1 MLRRHRRSSLD
12 ALAVALTAFA
22 MPAVPVSAAS
32 PTVDAVKF
40 LSSPQSGDTYGV
52 GERITVEVKWNE
64 SVTVTG
70 SPRLALTMGSKTL
83 YAEYAG
89 GVNPRFRYT
98 VGSRVRDLNGVSV
111 AAGALELNGGA
122 IRSEST
128 NENADIGLGSHAIT
142 DDSSHKVDGSIAVAA
157 IVTAVR
163 ITTRPSGG
171 RAYFRTGERI
181 RVEVRFG
188 KPVSASSIVRPRLAL
203 SIGAA
208 TRQVSA
214 AASSGFSEFLTFD
227 YTVQSGDYD
236 PDGFSI
242 AAGALTLGR
251 VVDRGARAAN
261 LNLGRHAIS
270 SAAGYRVNN
279 APPSFGSATVANRKF
294 DTDTPIAPLVLPE
307 ATGEGTLSYTLT
319 PSTMPQGLT
328 WTSATRTISGT
339 PTAVT
344 AARTYTWKATDSE
357 DETATLTFT
366 IAVAEIPSFGSAAGP
381 ALRYEV
387 NQPIAS
393 FSLPAAAGGDGALT
407 YALGTTPALP
417 EGLSYTPPTG
427 TATGG
432 VIAGTP
438 TEAKAERTYT
448 LTATDTDGDAA
459 TFTFTISVVN
469 HPVVSEVRIMDWST
483 NGVYYSGEEIR
494 IFVGFSSSITV
505 WGNTDLAIVIGGQ
518 TRRAGRHSFNTT
530 GLWYSYT
537 VQDSDFDTDGISIP
551 ADAHRLTSGVIQRT
565 GTGQSVD
572 MAIGGL
578 AITDAPDH
586 KVGSPRFATGA
597 SVPAQSYTQRTL
609 IDSLT
614 LPSATGATPLTYA
627 LGATPAL
634 PAGLTYTAPT
644 SGNSHGGVIAGTPT
658 AALAQTTYTFTAT
671 DTNGRS
677 DSLTFTIT
685 VDGIPTFGDATVAN
699 QSWVQRRRIAAFT
712 LPAAVGGDGVLTY
725 ALSPSLPGGVTRD
738 AATHVVSGAPSTSQ
752 TATTYTWAATD
763 ADGDK
768 AELAFTI
775 EVEGVP
781 AVTLATADSA
791 IAENGGTTTVTATL
805 SHAWGQAMTVT
816 VTPVAGSYTVGQDA
830 AIAIAAGSTAN
841 ASDSVTIT
849 AVNDDLDNVGDRSVT
864 VSGTAGSA
872 RGAGSVTGAPLTLT
886 DDEATPTATLVLSPA
901 SIAEGAWA
909 TVAATLDRA
918 SSEAVT
924 LTVSAA
930 AGANASDGDFTLS
943 STRTLAIAA
952 GSTSSSGTV
961 TITAT
966 RDASNSPD
974 KEVTVSASV
983 SGSSGVAAPASRTL
997 TITDDG
1003 PPTVT
1008 LALADSS
1015 ISENGGTTT
1024 VSATLTSAWTSEIV
1038 VTLSGLA
1045 GVYAVG
1051 ADTTIAIPAGQT
1063 QNSSDTVTVTA
1074 VDNATDAP
1082 DRSVTVAATAEYL
1095 APGSLTRSVGVS
1107 GAVLTLED
1115 DDAAPYVTVQP
1126 STLRISENGGTA
1138 DLSATSS
1145 HPSSAVTKVTISVAR
1160 SSRAPAGDYVLSRN
1174 RVLTIAAGATT
1185 STGTVTVAAV
1195 DNDRDEPDR
1204 WVVLRGTPQN
1214 SQGTN
1219 QYAGLSLAIDDDEAA
1234 PAVTLAVADGAV
1246 DEDGGTTTVTAT
1258 LSHASSE
1265 ATTITVTALD
1275 GAYTVGTDATIVIAA
1290 GATSNASDTAAIT
1303 AVDDDVDNV
1312 GNRTVTVT
1320 ATADNDHGIGAVGG
1334 ASLTLTDDEET
1345 PAVTLALSEPDT
1357 SKPDTIAESGSGN
1370 ASTVTATLSGPSSEA
1385 VTLTV
1390 ATAPGANT
1398 VEDDFTLSS
1407 AKTLTIAAGA
1417 TASAGTVTVTA
1428 VDDTKDAPD
1437 KSVTVSAAV
1446 SGASGVAAPA
1456 DATLTITD
1464 DDDPPA
1470 VSISSPSV
1478 SEGAAGTT
1486 ATLRFE
1492 VTLGTA
1498 SGRQVT
1504 VDYTESATGRTATP
1518 GTDYTALASGTL
1530 TIAAGDTSG
1539 VVAVTVVGD
1548 GTDEPDEQ
1556 VKVVLSGPVNATLG
1570 TATGTGTITDD
1581 DAAPAVTL
1589 AVADGAVDEDGGTT
1603 TVTATLSHASSEDTT
1618 ITVTAL
1624 DGAYTVGTDATIVI
1638 AAGATSN
1645 ASDTAAITAV
1655 DDDVDN
1661 VGNRTV
1667 TVTATAVNSH
1677 DIGTVTGASLTLTD
1691 DEETPAVTLALSEP
1705 DTSKPDT
1712 IAESGS
1718 GNASTVTATLSG
1730 PSSEA
1735 VTLTVAAAP
1744 GANAVEGDFTL
1755 SPAKTLTIAAGS
1767 TASTGAVTVTAVDD
1781 TKDAPDKEVTVT
1793 ATVSGTSGVAAPS
1806 SVTLTITDDDD
1817 APGLSIDS
1825 PRVDE
1830 GDSGSVSLEFTV
1842 SLSAASGRQVTVGYA
1857 EGTGGT
1863 ATAGTDYTA
1872 ISAGTLTFAAGE
1884 TAKTLTV
1891 SVTGDT
1897 TDEPDETVVVSL
1909 SGAVNAAISTASGT
1923 GTITDDDATPT
1934 VTLALSE
1941 PDASKP
1947 DTVNESGAGNS
1958 STVTASL
1965 SGRSSAEVI
1974 LTVAATAGAN
1984 AEAGDF
1990 TLSSAKTL
1998 TIAAGSTA
2006 SAGTVTVTAVDDT
2019 KDAPD
2024 KEVTVTATV
2033 SGTSGVAAPSSVT
2046 LMITDDDDA
2055 PAVTLAVADSS
2066 VSENGGS
2073 TTVTATLS
2081 HPSSAD
2087 TAITVTAS
2095 AGTGAVATDFT
2106 QTGATLT
2113 VAAGAT
2119 RSTGTVTVTA
2129 NDDTTDAPDKE
2140 VTISGS
2146 AVNAQGVG
2154 AVTGTTLTITDDEGL
2169 PTVALVLLPSSISE
2183 SGGVST
2189 VTATLSGASSEA
2201 VTVTVGASPVTSTG
2215 AMSGDFTLSTANTL
2229 TIASGSTTSTGAVT
2243 VTAVDDTKDAPD
2255 KAVTVSGT
2263 AAGGN
2268 GVAAPSDMTLALT
2281 DDDDAP
2287 GLSISSSS
2295 VDEGD
2300 SGSASLEFTVSLGAA
2315 SGRQVTVGY
2324 ADAGTG
2330 TATSGTDYTAI
2341 SAGTLT
2347 FAAGETAKTLTVLVT
2362 GDTTDEPDETVVVS
2376 LSGAVNAAIST
2387 ASGTG
2392 TITDD
2397 DATPTV
2403 TLALSEPDASK
2414 PDTVNESGA
2423 GNSSTVT
2430 ATLSGPSSAEVI
2442 LTVAATAGANA
2453 EAGDFTLSS
2462 AKTLTIASGSTASA
2476 GTVTVAAVDDTKDA
2490 PDKSVTVTATVSG
2503 TSGVAAPSSVTL
2515 TITDDDDAPSLSIDS
2530 PRVDEGDSGTVSLE
2544 FTVSLGAASGRQ
2556 VTVGYADAGTGTA
2569 TSGTD
2574 YTAISAGTLTFAAGE
2589 TAKTVTVSVTG
2600 DATDEPDETVVV
2612 SLSGSVNA
2620 AISTASGTGTITDDD
2635 ATPTVTLA
2643 LSEPDASKP
2652 DTVNESGAG
2661 NSSTVTATLS
2671 GRSSAEV
2678 ILTVAAT
2685 AGANA
2690 VAGDFALSSAKTLT
2704 IASGSTASTG
2714 AVTVTAVD
2722 DTKDAPD
2729 KSVTVTAVVSG
2740 SSGVAA
2746 PSSVTL
2752 TITDDDDAPAVT
2764 LAVVDSSVSENGGS
2778 TTVTATLSHPS
2789 SADTAITVTASAG
2802 TGAVAADFT
2811 QTGATLTVAAGA
2823 TRSTGTV
2830 TVTANDDTTDAP
2842 DKEVTISGSAVNAQG
2857 VGAVTGTTLTITDDE
2872 GLPTVALVVL
2882 PSSISESGGVST
2894 VTATLSGA
2902 SSEAVTVTVG
2912 ASPVTSTGAMS
2923 GDFTLSTAN
2932 TLTIASGSTTSTG
2945 AVTVTAVDN
2954 AADAPDKAVTVSG
2967 TAAGGNGV
2975 AAPSDMTLAL
2985 TDDDAAPE
2993 VLLSVASSSIPE
3005 KGGSTTVSA
3014 TLTHPSSAATTVTV
3028 TPVANAYTVASGS
3041 DATIVIAAG
3050 STASATDTATITA
3063 VDNAVDAADS
3073 DVTVMGTA
3081 ANTQAT
3087 AESET
3092 MTVTGASLTIT
3103 DDDTAGFVVSPSTSA
3118 SLRLRTTEDGGTA
3131 AFEVKLGSEPTGDVV
3146 LGVASSDTTEGT
3158 VSASSLTFTATTWN
3172 TAQTVTLTG
3181 VDDAPANPVDGD
3193 RSYTVTLTVNRE
3205 STADA
3210 IYDALS
3216 AITVYAVNADNEYG
3230 LDVGS
3235 VTGQATE
3242 AGGQATFTVALLT
3255 RPSAAVTV
3263 SVTSLDASEGAASP
3277 SSLTFTDSDWNT
3289 TQTVTVTGADDA
3301 IDDGG
3306 VTWNVRLAPS
3316 SGDANYNGLS
3326 NVDVLVTTTDDDDA
3340 PNAAL
3345 SLNPSS
3351 ISESGD
3357 VSTVTATLSRA
3368 SSEPTTVTVTP
3379 VSGFYT
3385 VGSDAVIV
3393 IAAGETANATDTA
3406 TVAAVD
3412 NATDAPDRAGTVTV
3426 TVSNDRATADGTT
3439 LAVSGGALTVTDDDA
3454 APNAKL
3460 SLNPSSV
3467 SENGGASA
3475 VSATLTHPSS
3485 EPTTV
3490 TVTPV
3495 SGAYTVG
3502 SDATIVIAAGSTANA
3517 TDTAAIAGVDNA
3529 TDEPDRTA
3537 TVTATL
3543 TNSQGAGTVT
3553 GATLT
3558 LEDDDDAPTLSID
3571 SPSVAEGDSGS
3582 KDLTFTVTLSAA
3594 SGQQVTVA
3602 YADATTGT
3610 AMSGTDYTAITGGTL
3625 TFTAGTTSRTF
3636 DVSVTGDV
3644 LDESNE
3650 TVVVSL
3656 SSPTNATVSNT
3667 AGTGTGTIT
3676 DNDATP
3682 SITLT
3687 VDDGSVGE
3695 GDGATTITVTATVDG
3710 ATRFGAATTVTVSV
3724 AGSGTT
3730 TAVDFAAVTDF
3741 DIEIAAGAAS
3751 NTGTFTL
3758 TPTDDTTDETDETIT
3773 VSGASG
3779 SLTVNPATI
3788 TLTDDDGAPTLSI
3801 DSPSVAE
3808 GDSGSKDLTFTVT
3821 LSPASG
3827 REVTVAW
3834 AEGTGG
3840 TATSGT
3846 DYTAITGGTLTF
3858 AAGTTSQTFNVSVT
3872 GDALDESNETVV
3884 VSLSTPTNAAVSNTA
3899 GTGTGTITDDDATP
3913 SITVTVDDGSVGEGD
3928 GATTITVTATVD
3940 GTTRFGAA
3948 TTVTVS
3954 VAGSGTASAVDFAAV
3969 DAFDIEIAAGAA
3981 SNTGSFTLTP
3991 TDDALD
3997 ETDET
4002 ITVSG
4007 ASGGLT
4013 VNPATISLTD
4023 DDAAPTLSIDSPSVT
4038 EGDSG
4043 SKDLT
4048 FTVTLSAASG
4058 QQVTVAYADATTG
4071 TATSGTDYTAIAG
4084 GTLTFTAGTTSRTF
4098 DVSVTGDAL
4107 DESNETVVVSLSSPT
4122 NAAVSNTAG
4131 TGTGTITDD
4140 DDAPTLSI
4148 DSPSVTEGDS
4158 GSKDLTFTVTLSA
4171 ASGQQVT
4178 VAWADATTGTAT
4190 SGTDYT
4196 AIAGGTL
4203 TFTAGTTS
4211 RTFDV
4216 SVTGDALDESNET
4229 VVVSLS
4235 TPTNATVSNTTGTG
4249 TGTITDDDDAPTL
4262 SIDSPSV
4269 AEGDSGSK
4277 DLTFTVTLS
4286 AASGQ
4291 QVTVAYADATTGTA
4305 TSGTDYTAIAG
4316 GTLTFTAETTSRT
4329 FNVSVTGDVLAESNE
4344 TVVVALS
4351 GSVNAAIS
4359 TASGT
4364 GTITDNDATPS
4375 ITVTVDDG
4383 SVGEGDGATT
4393 ITVTATVDGTTR
4405 FGAAT
4410 TVTVSVAGSGTATA
4424 VDFAAVDAFDIEIAA
4439 GAASNTGSFTLT
4451 PTDDALDETDETI
4464 TVSGA
4469 SGGLTVNPATISLT
4483 DDDAAPTLSI
4493 DSPSVTEGDSG
4504 SKDLTFTVTLSA
4516 ASGQQVTVAYADATT
4531 GTATSGT
4538 DYTAITGGTLT
4549 FTAGTTSRTFDVSV
4563 TGDVLAESNET
4574 VVVTL
4579 SNAGNA
4585 TISTA
4590 SGTGTIT
4597 DNDATPSITLTVD
4610 DGSVGEGDGA
4620 TTITVTA
4627 TVDGTTR
4634 FGAAT
4639 TVTVSVA
4646 GSGAAAAV
4654 DFAAVT
4660 DFDIEIA
4667 AGAASQTGTF
4677 TLTPTDD
4684 TTDETDETI
4693 TVSGASGSL
4702 TVNPAT
4708 ISLTDND
4715 ATPTLSID
4723 SPSVAEGDSG
4733 TTNLTFTVTLSAA
4746 SGQQVTVAY
4755 ADATTGTATS
4765 GTDYTAIT
4773 GGTLTFTA
4781 GTTSRTF
4788 DVSVTGDALDES
4800 NETVVVSLSTPTNAT
4815 VSNTTGTGTGTITDD
4830 DDAPTLSIDSPSVA
4844 EGDSGSKDLTFTVT
4858 LSAASGQQVT
4868 VAYADAT
4875 TGTATSGTDYTAI
4888 AGGTLTFAAG
4898 TTSRTF
4904 DVSVT
4909 GDTLD
4914 ESNETVVVELSSPTN
4929 AAVSNTAGTGT
4940 GTITDDDDAP
4950 TLSIDSPSV
4959 TEGDSGSKDLTF
4971 TVTLSAAS
4979 GQQVTVAWADATTGT
4994 ATSGTDYTAI
5004 AGGTLTFT
5012 AGTTSRTFDVS
5023 VTGDALDES
5032 NETVVVSLS
5041 TPTNATVSN
5050 TTGTGTGTITDD
5062 DDAPTLSIDSPS
5074 VAEGDSGSKDLTFTV
5089 TLSAASGQ
5097 QVTVAWADAT
5107 TGTATSGTDYTAIA
5121 GGTLTF
5127 TAGTTSRTFDVS
5139 VTGDTLDESNETVVV
5154 ELSSPTNAAVSNTA
5168 GTGTGTIT
5176 DDDDAPTLSI
5186 DSPSVTEGDSGSKDL
5201 TFTVTLSAASGQQV
5215 TVAWADATTGTAT
5228 SGTDYTA
5235 IAGGT
5240 LTFTAGTTSRTF
5252 DVSVTGDALDESN
5265 ETVVVSLS
5273 TPTNATVS
5281 NTTDTGTGTITD
5293 DDDAPTLSIDSPSV
5307 AEGDS
5312 GSKDLT
5318 FTVTLSA
5325 ASGQQVTVAWADA
5338 TTGTATSGTDYTAI
5352 AGGTLTFT
5360 AGTTSRI
5367 FDVSVTG
5374 DALDESNETVVVAL
5388 SGSVNAAI
5396 STASGTGTI
5405 TDDDATPTVT
5415 LALSE
5420 PDASKPD
5427 TVNESGAGNSSTVT
5441 ATLSG
5446 PSSAD
5451 VILTVAATAG
5461 ANAVAGDFA
5470 LSSAKT
5476 LTIASGST
5484 ASTGAVTVTAVDDTK
5499 DAPDKSVTVTA
5510 VVSGS
5515 SGVAAPPAVT
5525 LTITDDDATPGLSI
5539 SSPRVG
5545 EGDSGTAT
5553 LRFVVTLSAA
5563 SGREVTV
5570 GYGLDGTDGGTA
5582 TPGTDYTAISAGTL
5596 TFAAGTTSRSI
5607 DVAVRGDTTDEADE
5621 TIKVTLSGATNATGA
5636 PTGTGTITDDDGEPS
5651 LSIDSP
5657 SVAEGDS
5664 GSASLEFTVSLSVAS
5679 GRQVTVG
5686 YADAGTGTASSST
5699 DYTALASGTL
5709 TFAAGETARTLTVT
5723 VTGDGT
5729 DEPDETVVVTLSGAV
5744 NAVIGTASGTGTI
5757 TDDDATPTV
5766 TLALS
5771 EPDASKPDTV
5781 NESGAGNSSTVTA
5794 TLSGRSSA
5802 EVILT
5807 VAATAGANAVA
5818 GDFALSS
5825 AKTLTIAA
5833 GATASTGAVTVTAVD
5848 DTKDAPDKSVT
5859 VSATVSGTSGVAAP
5873 PAVTLTITDDD
5884 GEPSL
5889 SIDSPSVAEGDSGSA
5904 SLAFTVSLSAASGRQ
5919 VTVGYAD
5926 AGTGTATAG
5935 TDYTALASGTL
5946 TFAAGETARTLTV
5959 TVTGDGTD
5967 EPNETVVVT
5976 LSGPANAV
5984 LGTASGTG
5992 TITDD
5997 DATPTVALALSEP
6010 DASKPDTVNE
6020 SGAGNSSTVTAT
6032 LDGPSSAD
6040 VILTVAA
6047 TAGANAV
6054 AGDFML
6060 SSAKTLTI
6068 AAGST
6073 ASTGAVT
6080 VTAVDDTKD
6089 APDKSVT
6096 VTATVSGSSGVAAPP
6111 AVTLTITDDDGE
6123 PSLSIDSPS
6132 VAEGDSGSA
6141 SLEFTVSLGAAS
6153 GRQVTVGYADAG
6165 TGTASSGTDYTALA
6179 SGTLT
6184 FAAGETAKTLTV
6196 TVTGDETSEPDET
6209 VVVTLSSPANA
6220 VLGTASGTGTI
6231 TDDDGEPS
6239 LSIDSPRV
6247 GEGDNGSA
6255 SLEFTVSLSAASGQQ
6270 VTVDYADAGTG
6281 TATSGTDYTALASGT
6296 LTFAAGETAKTLTVS
6311 VTGDE
6316 TSEPDETVVVTLSGP
6331 ANAVL
6336 GTASG
6341 TGTITDDDATP
6352 AMGGPSADA
6361 GDEQTVVEGV
6371 VVTLDGSRCT
6381 GPSGQPS
6388 AMLSYAWVQTAGS
6401 PTVTLTGAGTVGPSF
6416 TAPQVATT
6424 TTLTFTLTVTTGGVS
6439 ASDTVR
6445 VTVTDDPPRRVD
6457 STPSF
6462 GDAAIADKRWKQST
6476 AVTAFTL
6483 PTASDGDG
6491 ALAYT
6496 LSPQLPDGISRDAG
6510 HRISGTPS
6518 EPMVRTQYTWTAT
6531 DADGDEATLAFSI
6544 TVIEDLIPEF
6554 TETVSDQL
6562 YWVGTAIDALALP
6575 AASGGNGALSH
6586 ALSPALPEGLAFD
6599 ADTRMVTGTPV
6610 EVMAETAYT
6619 LTATDADGD
6628 VAMLSFRVE
6637 VAVPVTMSME
6647 DAQAEEGEAV
6657 VFMVELSP
6665 PPPRPMYVKC
6675 VMMPGTATVHDDY
6688 VHMEEHRLGIAAGQ
6702 HSVRV
6707 AVATIDDG
6715 EVEPEE
6721 TFTVRLVPELAVVER
6736 VEATGTILDNDA
6748 AAARAR
6754 ALKVMLASFG
6764 REVAQEAVEVVE
6776 ERLGEGASGSHV
6788 TLGGQR
6794 MPLGSVSAAVGEE
6807 ALSGGFDRE
6816 ASHRREVDKRPSV
6829 SVREIVSDSAFALS
6843 FGVPEEAGSGARD
6856 RWTVWGRTGWSEFS
6870 GRPEGE
6876 LSAQGKVF
6884 SGYVGLDARVRD
6896 DLMLG
6901 VALSHSEGDMSYE
6914 RSEAGGAVD
6923 ARLTSVLPYGRW
6935 TAGGGLS
6942 VWGLAG
6948 AGWGE
6953 VELVDD
6959 LGATRTGIGM
6969 GLLALGWRQELE
6981 AWQEVEWALKGDG
6994 FVVEVDSEAAWML
7007 PATRAGVQRLRLM
7020 LESGTEWSV
7029 AEHGRLRTQVEFGG
7043 RWDGGDAQRGYG
7055 SEVGGSLEYVDSRLG
7070 VGIEGR
7076 GRYLLGHESQGFR
7089 AWGASLGVRVDPGGD
7104 GEGVWMGLSP
7114 VWGAPHSGVQ
7124 SLWGSGPEGGGSK
7137 ASSSVRMAL
7146 EAGYRSGDALDV
7158 SVTVDSGEGGGA
7170 SSPVG
7175 ITFRTRLR
7183 W

>member
-1 MLRRHRRSSLD
+1 MCPEYRGFARN
-12 ALAVALTAFA
+12 AFAVALTAFA
-22 MPAVPVSAAS
+22 FAVPAVPVSAAA

-52 GERITVEVKWNE
+52 GERITVEVEWSE
-64 SVTVTG
+64 SVLVTG
-70 SPRLALTMGSKTL
+70 SPRLALTVGSNTR

-89 GVNPRFRYT
+89 GANPRFRYT

-830 AIAIAAGSTAN
+830 TIAIAAGSTAN

-966 RDASNSPD
+966 RDTSDSPD

-983 SGSSGVAAPASRTL
+983 SGSSGIAAPASRTL

-1038 VTLSGLA
+1038 VTVNGLA
-1045 GVYAVG
+1045 GAYAVG

-1074 VDNATDAP
+1074 VDNATDEP
-1082 DRSVTVAATAEYL
+1082 DRSVTVSATAEYL

-1138 DLSATSS
+1138 DLSATAS
-1145 HPSSAVTKVTISVAR
+1145 HPSSAVTKVTISVAP

-1214 SQGTN
+1214 SQGTS

-1265 ATTITVTALD
+1265 DTTITVTALD

-1320 ATADNDHGIGAVGG
+1320 ATADNSHDIGTVTG
-1334 ASLTLTDDEET
+1334 AALTLTDDEET

-1390 ATAPGANT
+1390 AAAPGANT
-1398 VEDDFTLSS
+1398 VEGDFTLSS

-1437 KSVTVSAAV
+1437 KSVTVSAVV
-1446 SGASGVAAPA
+1446 SGSSGVAAPA

-1504 VDYTESATGRTATP
+1504 VDYAESATGRTATP

-1655 DDDVDN
+1655 DDGVDN

-1730 PSSEA
+1730 TSSEA

-1744 GANAVEGDFTL
+1744 GANAVAGDFTL

-1806 SVTLTITDDDD
+1806 SMTLTITDDDD
-1817 APGLSIDS
+1817 APGLSISS
-1825 PRVDE
+1825 P
-1830 GDSGSVSLEFTV
+1830 
-1842 SLSAASGRQVTVGYA
+1842 
-1857 EGTGGT
+1857 
-1863 ATAGTDYTA
+1863 
-1872 ISAGTLTFAAGE
+1872 
-1884 TAKTLTV
+1884 
-1891 SVTGDT
+1891 
-1897 TDEPDETVVVSL
+1897 
-1909 SGAVNAAISTASGT
+1909 
-1923 GTITDDDATPT
+1923 
-1934 VTLALSE
+1934 
-1941 PDASKP
+1941 
-1947 DTVNESGAGNS
+1947 
-1958 STVTASL
+1958 
-1965 SGRSSAEVI
+1965 
-1974 LTVAATAGAN
+1974 
-1984 AEAGDF
+1984 
-1990 TLSSAKTL
+1990 
-1998 TIAAGSTA
+1998 
-2006 SAGTVTVTAVDDT
+2006 
-2019 KDAPD
+2019 
-2024 KEVTVTATV
+2024 
-2033 SGTSGVAAPSSVT
+2033 
-2046 LMITDDDDA
+2046 
-2055 PAVTLAVADSS
+2055 
-2066 VSENGGS
+2066 
-2073 TTVTATLS
+2073 
-2081 HPSSAD
+2081 
-2087 TAITVTAS
+2087 
-2095 AGTGAVATDFT
+2095 
-2106 QTGATLT
+2106 
-2113 VAAGAT
+2113 
-2119 RSTGTVTVTA
+2119 
-2129 NDDTTDAPDKE
+2129 
-2140 VTISGS
+2140 
-2146 AVNAQGVG
+2146 
-2154 AVTGTTLTITDDEGL
+2154 
-2169 PTVALVLLPSSISE
+2169 
-2183 SGGVST
+2183 
-2189 VTATLSGASSEA
+2189 
-2201 VTVTVGASPVTSTG
+2201 
-2215 AMSGDFTLSTANTL
+2215 
-2229 TIASGSTTSTGAVT
+2229 
-2243 VTAVDDTKDAPD
+2243 
-2255 KAVTVSGT
+2255 
-2263 AAGGN
+2263 
-2268 GVAAPSDMTLALT
+2268 
-2281 DDDDAP
+2281 
-2287 GLSISSSS
+2287 S

-2300 SGSASLEFTVSLGAA
+2300 SGTVSLEFTVSLGAA

-2376 LSGAVNAAIST
+2376 LSGAVNAVIGT

-2430 ATLSGPSSAEVI
+2430 ATLSGRSSAEVI

-2453 EAGDFTLSS
+2453 EAGDFVLSS
-2462 AKTLTIASGSTASA
+2462 AKTLTIAAGATAST
-2476 GTVTVAAVDDTKDA
+2476 GTVTVTAVDDTKDA
-2490 PDKSVTVTATVSG
+2490 PDKEVTVSGTVSG

-2515 TITDDDDAPSLSIDS
+2515 TITDDDDAPGLSISS
-2530 PRVDEGDSGTVSLE
+2530 PSVDEGDSGTVSLE

-2589 TAKTVTVSVTG
+2589 TAKTLTVSVTG
-2600 DATDEPDETVVV
+2600 DTTDEPDETVVV
-2612 SLSGSVNA
+2612 SLSGAANA

-2690 VAGDFALSSAKTLT
+2690 EAGDFTLSSAKTLT
-2704 IASGSTASTG
+2704 IASGSTASAGTVTVTAVDDTKDAPDKEVTVTATVSGTSGAAAPSSVTLTITDDDDAPGLSISSPRVDEGDSGSVSLEFTVSLGAASGRQVTVGYADAGTGTATSGTDYTAISAGTLTFAAGETSRTVTVSVTGDTTDEPDETVVVSLSGAANAVIGTASGTGTITDDDATPTVTLALSEPDASKPDTVNESGAGNSSTVTATLSGRSSAEVILTVAATAGANAEAGDFTLSPAKTLTIAAGSTASTG

-2764 LAVVDSSVSENGGS
+2764 LAVVDSSISENGGS
-2778 TTVTATLSHPS
+2778 TTVTAALSHPS

-2802 TGAVAADFT
+2802 TGAVATDFT

-2830 TVTANDDTTDAP
+2830 TVTAVDDTTDAP

-2872 GLPTVALVVL
+2872 GLPTVGLVVL

-2932 TLTIASGSTTSTG
+2932 TLTIAAGSTTSTG

-2975 AAPSDMTLAL
+2975 AAPSDMTLVL

-3041 DATIVIAAG
+3041 DAVIVIAAG

-3081 ANTQAT
+3081 ANTRAT

-3103 DDDTAGFVVSPSTSA
+3103 DDDTAGLVVSPSTSA
-3118 SLRLRTTEDGGTA
+3118 SSRLRTTEDGGTA

-3146 LGVASSDTTEGT
+3146 LGVASSDPAEGT
-3158 VSASSLTFTATTWN
+3158 VSASSLTFTATTWS

-3193 RSYTVTLTVNRE
+3193 RSYTVTLTVNTM
-3205 STADA
+3205 STADPT
-3210 IYDALS
+3210 YDALS

-3301 IDDGG
+3301 IDDGD

-3316 SGDANYNGLS
+3316 SGDANYDGLS

-3345 SLNPSS
+3345 SLNPASV
-3351 ISESGD
+3351 SENGGASV
-3357 VSTVTATLSRA
+3357 VSATLTHP
-3368 SSEPTTVTVTP
+3368 SSAATTVTVTP

-3385 VGSDAVIV
+3385 VGSDAAIV
-3393 IAAGETANATDTA
+3393 IAAGETADATDTA
-3406 TVAAVD
+3406 TIAAVD
-3412 NATDAPDRAGTVTV
+3412 DDVHQG
-3426 TVSNDRATADGTT
+3426 
-3439 LAVSGGALTVTDDDA
+3439 SGGR
-3454 APNAKL
+3454 
-3460 SLNPSSV
+3460 
-3467 SENGGASA
+3467 
-3475 VSATLTHPSS
+3475 
-3485 EPTTV
+3485 
-3490 TVTPV
+3490 
-3495 SGAYTVG
+3495 
-3502 SDATIVIAAGSTANA
+3502 ST
-3517 TDTAAIAGVDNA
+3517 
-3529 TDEPDRTA
+3529 

-3543 TNSQGAGTVT
+3543 TNSQGAGTVS

-3558 LEDDDDAPTLSID
+3558 LTDDETLPTVTLALSPATIDESGGVSTVTATLSGTSSEAVTVTVGAAAVAPAVSGDFALSSDETLMIAAGSTTSTGVVTVTANGNAVDSPDKSVTVSGTVSGTSGVAAPSSVTLTITDDDDAPGLSIS
-3571 SPSVAEGDSGS
+3571 SPRVDEGDSGTVS
-3582 KDLTFTVTLSAA
+3582 LEFTVSLGAA
-3594 SGQQVTVA
+3594 SGRQVTVG
-3602 YADATTGT
+3602 YADAG
-3610 AMSGTDYTAITGGTL
+3610 
-3625 TFTAGTTSRTF
+3625 
-3636 DVSVTGDV
+3636 
-3644 LDESNE
+3644 
-3650 TVVVSL
+3650 
-3656 SSPTNATVSNT
+3656 
-3667 AGTGTGTIT
+3667 
-3676 DNDATP
+3676 
-3682 SITLT
+3682 
-3687 VDDGSVGE
+3687 
-3695 GDGATTITVTATVDG
+3695 
-3710 ATRFGAATTVTVSV
+3710 
-3724 AGSGTT
+3724 
-3730 TAVDFAAVTDF
+3730 
-3741 DIEIAAGAAS
+3741 
-3751 NTGTFTL
+3751 
-3758 TPTDDTTDETDETIT
+3758 
-3773 VSGASG
+3773 
-3779 SLTVNPATI
+3779 
-3788 TLTDDDGAPTLSI
+3788 
-3801 DSPSVAE
+3801 
-3808 GDSGSKDLTFTVT
+3808 
-3821 LSPASG
+3821 
-3827 REVTVAW
+3827 
-3834 AEGTGG
+3834 
-3840 TATSGT
+3840 
-3846 DYTAITGGTLTF
+3846 
-3858 AAGTTSQTFNVSVT
+3858 
-3872 GDALDESNETVV
+3872 
-3884 VSLSTPTNAAVSNTA
+3884 
-3899 GTGTGTITDDDATP
+3899 
-3913 SITVTVDDGSVGEGD
+3913 
-3928 GATTITVTATVD
+3928 
-3940 GTTRFGAA
+3940 
-3948 TTVTVS
+3948 
-3954 VAGSGTASAVDFAAV
+3954 
-3969 DAFDIEIAAGAA
+3969 
-3981 SNTGSFTLTP
+3981 
-3991 TDDALD
+3991 
-3997 ETDET
+3997 
-4002 ITVSG
+4002 
-4007 ASGGLT
+4007 
-4013 VNPATISLTD
+4013 
-4023 DDAAPTLSIDSPSVT
+4023 
-4038 EGDSG
+4038 
-4043 SKDLT
+4043 
-4048 FTVTLSAASG
+4048 
-4058 QQVTVAYADATTG
+4058 TG
-4071 TATSGTDYTAIAG
+4071 TATSGTDYTAISA
-4084 GTLTFTAGTTSRTF
+4084 GTLTFAAGETAKTLTVT
-4098 DVSVTGDAL
+4098 VTGDKT
-4107 DESNETVVVSLSSPT
+4107 DEPDETVVVSLSGAA
-4122 NAAVSNTAG
+4122 NAAISTAS
-4131 TGTGTITDD
+4131 GTGTITDD
-4140 DDAPTLSI
+4140 DDAPSLSI
-4148 DSPSVTEGDS
+4148 DSPRVDEGDS
-4158 GSKDLTFTVTLSA
+4158 GSVSLEFTVSLGA
-4171 ASGQQVT
+4171 ASGRQVT
-4178 VAWADATTGTAT
+4178 VGYADAGTGTAT

-4196 AIAGGTL
+4196 AISAGTL
-4203 TFTAGTTS
+4203 TFAAGETS
-4211 RTFDV
+4211 RTV
-4216 SVTGDALDESNET
+4216 TVLVTGDTTDEPDET

-4235 TPTNATVSNTTGTG
+4235 GA
-4249 TGTITDDDDAPTL
+4249 
-4262 SIDSPSV
+4262 
-4269 AEGDSGSK
+4269 
-4277 DLTFTVTLS
+4277 
-4286 AASGQ
+4286 
-4291 QVTVAYADATTGTA
+4291 
-4305 TSGTDYTAIAG
+4305 
-4316 GTLTFTAETTSRT
+4316 
-4329 FNVSVTGDVLAESNE
+4329 
-4344 TVVVALS
+4344 
-4351 GSVNAAIS
+4351 VNAAIS

-4364 GTITDNDATPS
+4364 GTITD
-4375 ITVTVDDG
+4375 DDG
-4383 SVGEGDGATT
+4383 EPS
-4393 ITVTATVDGTTR
+4393 
-4405 FGAAT
+4405 
-4410 TVTVSVAGSGTATA
+4410 
-4424 VDFAAVDAFDIEIAA
+4424 
-4439 GAASNTGSFTLT
+4439 
-4451 PTDDALDETDETI
+4451 
-4464 TVSGA
+4464 
-4469 SGGLTVNPATISLT
+4469 
-4483 DDDAAPTLSI
+4483 LSI
-4493 DSPSVTEGDSG
+4493 DSPSVGEGDSG
-4504 SKDLTFTVTLSA
+4504 TVSLEFTVSLGA
-4516 ASGQQVTVAYADATT
+4516 ASGRQVTVGYADAGT

-4538 DYTAITGGTLT
+4538 DYTAI
-4549 FTAGTTSRTFDVSV
+4549 
-4563 TGDVLAESNET
+4563 
-4574 VVVTL
+4574 
-4579 SNAGNA
+4579 
-4585 TISTA
+4585 
-4590 SGTGTIT
+4590 
-4597 DNDATPSITLTVD
+4597 
-4610 DGSVGEGDGA
+4610 
-4620 TTITVTA
+4620 
-4627 TVDGTTR
+4627 
-4634 FGAAT
+4634 
-4639 TVTVSVA
+4639 
-4646 GSGAAAAV
+4646 
-4654 DFAAVT
+4654 
-4660 DFDIEIA
+4660 
-4667 AGAASQTGTF
+4667 
-4677 TLTPTDD
+4677 
-4684 TTDETDETI
+4684 
-4693 TVSGASGSL
+4693 
-4702 TVNPAT
+4702 
-4708 ISLTDND
+4708 
-4715 ATPTLSID
+4715 
-4723 SPSVAEGDSG
+4723 
-4733 TTNLTFTVTLSAA
+4733 SA
-4746 SGQQVTVAY
+4746 
-4755 ADATTGTATS
+4755 
-4765 GTDYTAIT
+4765 
-4773 GGTLTFTA
+4773 
-4781 GTTSRTF
+4781 
-4788 DVSVTGDALDES
+4788 
-4800 NETVVVSLSTPTNAT
+4800 
-4815 VSNTTGTGTGTITDD
+4815 
-4830 DDAPTLSIDSPSVA
+4830 
-4844 EGDSGSKDLTFTVT
+4844 
-4858 LSAASGQQVT
+4858 
-4868 VAYADAT
+4868 
-4875 TGTATSGTDYTAI
+4875 
-4888 AGGTLTFAAG
+4888 GTLTFAAG
-4898 TTSRTF
+4898 ETSRT
-4904 DVSVT
+4904 VTVLVT
-4909 GDTLD
+4909 GDTTD
-4914 ESNETVVVELSSPTN
+4914 EP
-4929 AAVSNTAGTGT
+4929 
-4940 GTITDDDDAP
+4940 D
-4950 TLSIDSPSV
+4950 
-4959 TEGDSGSKDLTF
+4959 
-4971 TVTLSAAS
+4971 
-4979 GQQVTVAWADATTGT
+4979 
-4994 ATSGTDYTAI
+4994 
-5004 AGGTLTFT
+5004 
-5012 AGTTSRTFDVS
+5012 
-5023 VTGDALDES
+5023 
-5032 NETVVVSLS
+5032 ETVVVS
-5041 TPTNATVSN
+5041 
-5050 TTGTGTGTITDD
+5050 
-5062 DDAPTLSIDSPS
+5062 
-5074 VAEGDSGSKDLTFTV
+5074 
-5089 TLSAASGQ
+5089 
-5097 QVTVAWADAT
+5097 
-5107 TGTATSGTDYTAIA
+5107 
-5121 GGTLTF
+5121 
-5127 TAGTTSRTFDVS
+5127 
-5139 VTGDTLDESNETVVV
+5139 
-5154 ELSSPTNAAVSNTA
+5154 
-5168 GTGTGTIT
+5168 
-5176 DDDDAPTLSI
+5176 
-5186 DSPSVTEGDSGSKDL
+5186 
-5201 TFTVTLSAASGQQV
+5201 
-5215 TVAWADATTGTAT
+5215 
-5228 SGTDYTA
+5228 
-5235 IAGGT
+5235 
-5240 LTFTAGTTSRTF
+5240 
-5252 DVSVTGDALDESN
+5252 
-5265 ETVVVSLS
+5265 
-5273 TPTNATVS
+5273 
-5281 NTTDTGTGTITD
+5281 
-5293 DDDAPTLSIDSPSV
+5293 
-5307 AEGDS
+5307 
-5312 GSKDLT
+5312 
-5318 FTVTLSA
+5318 
-5325 ASGQQVTVAWADA
+5325 
-5338 TTGTATSGTDYTAI
+5338 
-5352 AGGTLTFT
+5352 
-5360 AGTTSRI
+5360 
-5367 FDVSVTG
+5367 
-5374 DALDESNETVVVAL
+5374 L

-5405 TDDDATPTVT
+5405 TDDDGEPSLSIDSPRVDEGDSGTVSLEFT
-5415 LALSE
+5415 VSLGAASGRQVTVGYA
-5420 PDASKPD
+5420 DAG
-5427 TVNESGAGNSSTVT
+5427 TGT
-5441 ATLSG
+5441 ATSG
-5446 PSSAD
+5446 TDYTALGSGT
-5451 VILTVAATAG
+5451 LTFAAGET
-5461 ANAVAGDFA
+5461 
-5470 LSSAKT
+5470 AKT
-5476 LTIASGST
+5476 LTVSVTGDTTDEPDETVVVSLSGSVNAAIST
-5484 ASTGAVTVTAVDDTK
+5484 ASGTG
-5499 DAPDKSVTVTA
+5499 
-5510 VVSGS
+5510 
-5515 SGVAAPPAVT
+5515 
-5525 LTITDDDATPGLSI
+5525 TITDDDGEPSLSI
-5539 SSPRVG
+5539 DSPRVG
-5545 EGDSGTAT
+5545 EGDSGTVSLEFT
-5553 LRFVVTLSAA
+5553 VSLGAA
-5563 SGREVTV
+5563 SGRQVTV
-5570 GYGLDGTDGGTA
+5570 GYADAGTGTA
-5582 TPGTDYTAISAGTL
+5582 TSGADYTAISAGTL
-5596 TFAAGTTSRSI
+5596 TFAAGETSRTVTVS
-5607 DVAVRGDTTDEADE
+5607 VTGDTTDEPDE
-5621 TIKVTLSGATNATGA
+5621 TVVVSLSGSVNAAISTA
-5636 PTGTGTITDDDGEPS
+5636 SGTGTITDDDGEPS

-5657 SVAEGDS
+5657 SVTEGNS
-5664 GSASLEFTVSLSVAS
+5664 GSASLEFTVSL
-5679 GRQVTVG
+5679 G
-5686 YADAGTGTASSST
+5686 
-5699 DYTALASGTL
+5699 
-5709 TFAAGETARTLTVT
+5709 
-5723 VTGDGT
+5723 
-5729 DEPDETVVVTLSGAV
+5729 
-5744 NAVIGTASGTGTI
+5744 
-5757 TDDDATPTV
+5757 
-5766 TLALS
+5766 
-5771 EPDASKPDTV
+5771 
-5781 NESGAGNSSTVTA
+5781 
-5794 TLSGRSSA
+5794 
-5802 EVILT
+5802 
-5807 VAATAGANAVA
+5807 
-5818 GDFALSS
+5818 
-5825 AKTLTIAA
+5825 
-5833 GATASTGAVTVTAVD
+5833 
-5848 DTKDAPDKSVT
+5848 
-5859 VSATVSGTSGVAAP
+5859 
-5873 PAVTLTITDDD
+5873 
-5884 GEPSL
+5884 
-5889 SIDSPSVAEGDSGSA
+5889 
-5904 SLAFTVSLSAASGRQ
+5904 AASGRQ

-5926 AGTGTATAG
+5926 AGTGTATSGA
-5935 TDYTALASGTL
+5935 DYTAISAGTL
-5946 TFAAGETARTLTV
+5946 TFAAGETSRTV
-5959 TVTGDGTD
+5959 TVSVTGDTTD
-5967 EPNETVVVT
+5967 EPDETVVVS
-5976 LSGPANAV
+5976 LSGSVNAAIS
-5984 LGTASGTG
+5984 TASGTG
-5992 TITDD
+5992 
-5997 DATPTVALALSEP
+5997 
-6010 DASKPDTVNE
+6010 
-6020 SGAGNSSTVTAT
+6020 
-6032 LDGPSSAD
+6032 
-6040 VILTVAA
+6040 
-6047 TAGANAV
+6047 
-6054 AGDFML
+6054 
-6060 SSAKTLTI
+6060 
-6068 AAGST
+6068 
-6073 ASTGAVT
+6073 
-6080 VTAVDDTKD
+6080 
-6089 APDKSVT
+6089 
-6096 VTATVSGSSGVAAPP
+6096 
-6111 AVTLTITDDDGE
+6111 TITDDDGE

-6132 VAEGDSGSA
+6132 VTEGNSGSA
-6141 SLEFTVSLGAAS
+6141 SLEFTVSLGAASGRQVTVGYADAGTGTATSGADYTAISAGTLTFAAGETAKTLTVSVTGDTTDEPDETVVVSLSGAANAAISTASGTGTITDDDGEPSLSIDSPRVDEGDSGTASLEFTVSLGAASGRQVTVGYADAGTGTATSGTDYTALGSGTLTFAAGETAKTLTVTVTGDETDEPDETVVVSLSGSVNAAISTATGTGTITDDDGEPSLSIDSPRVGEGDSGPVSLEFTVSLSAAS

-6184 FAAGETAKTLTV
+6184 FAAGETSKTLTV
-6196 TVTGDETSEPDET
+6196 T
-6209 VVVTLSSPANA
+6209 
-6220 VLGTASGTGTI
+6220 
-6231 TDDDGEPS
+6231 
-6239 LSIDSPRV
+6239 
-6247 GEGDNGSA
+6247 
-6255 SLEFTVSLSAASGQQ
+6255 
-6270 VTVDYADAGTG
+6270 
-6281 TATSGTDYTALASGT
+6281 
-6296 LTFAAGETAKTLTVS
+6296 

-6341 TGTITDDDATP
+6341 TGTITDDDGEPSLSIDSPSVTEGDSGSASLEFTVSLSAASGQQVTVGYADAGTGTASSGTDYTALASGTLTFAAGETSKTLTVTVTGDETSEPDETVVVTLSGPANAVLGTASGTGTITDDDGEPSLSIDSPSVTEGDSGSASLEFTVSLSAASGQQVTVGYADAGTGTATSGTDYTALGSGTLTFAAGETARTLTVTVTGDETSEPDETVVVTLSGPANAVLGTASGTGTITDDDGAPSLSIDSPSVGEGDSGSVSLEFTVSLSAASGQQVTVGYADAGTGTATSGTDYTALASGTLTFAAGETGKTLTVTVIGDETSEPDETVVVSLSGSVNAAISTASGTGTITDDDMTP
-6352 AMGGPSADA
+6352 AMGGLSADA
-6361 GDEQTVVEGV
+6361 GDDQTVAEGV
-6371 VVTLDGSRCT
+6371 VVTLDGSRST
-6381 GPSGQPS
+6381 GPSGRTG
-6388 AMLSYAWVQTAGS
+6388 LGYAWTQSAGGPVVALAGADTAR
-6401 PTVTLTGAGTVGPSF
+6401 PSF
-6416 TAPQVATT
+6416 TAPQVGARTL
-6424 TTLTFTLTVTTGGVS
+6424 LTFVLTVTAGGASV
-6439 ASDTVR
+6439 SDTVT
-6445 VTVTDDPPRRVD
+6445 VTVTARAPEAVKVEVD
-6457 STPSF
+6457 TVPSF
-6462 GDAAIADKRWKQST
+6462 GDAAIAEQVWKQHT
-6476 AVTAFTL
+6476 PVAAFTL
-6483 PTASDGDG
+6483 PAAHGGDG
-6491 ALAYT
+6491 PLTYT
-6496 LSPQLPDGISRDAG
+6496 LSPGLPAGMVKDAG

-6562 YWVGTAIDALALP
+6562 YWVGTAIDGLELP
-6575 AASGGNGALSH
+6575 AASGGDEPLTYILLPGL
-6586 ALSPALPEGLAFD
+6586 PAGLTFD
-6599 ADTRMVTGTPV
+6599 ATSRVVSGMPSV
-6610 EVMAETAYT
+6610 VMAERVYT
-6619 LTATDADGD
+6619 LTAMDADGD
-6628 VAMLSFRVE
+6628 TAMLSFRVE
-6637 VAVPVTMSME
+6637 VAAPVTMSIV

-6657 VFMVELSP
+6657 AFMVELSP
-6665 PPPRPMYVKC
+6665 PPPRPMEVLC
-6675 VMMPGTATVHDDY
+6675 MTVPGTATAHGDY
-6688 VHMEEHRLGIAAGQ
+6688 VHVSAHRMRIEAGR
-6702 HSVRV
+6702 SAVRV
-6707 AVATIDDG
+6707 EVATIDDG

-6721 TFTVRLVPELAVVER
+6721 TFMVRLEPEWTVVR
-6736 VEATGTILDNDA
+6736 GVEATGTILDNDA
-6748 AAARAR
+6748 SARAR
-6754 ALKVMLASFG
+6754 GLKVMLATFG
-6764 REVAQEAVEVVE
+6764 REVATEAVEVVGA
-6776 ERLGEGASGSHV
+6776 RFAEGASGPHV

-6794 MPLGSVSAAVGEE
+6794 VGLDAVGGPTLWGG
-6807 ALSGGFDRE
+6807 ASGEGRGFGRGVSHQRE
-6816 ASHRREVDKRPSV
+6816 PRSGRSVTAREV
-6829 SVREIVSDSAFALS
+6829 VSDSGFALT
-6843 FGVPEEAGSGARD
+6843 FGVPEEEGSGVGS
-6856 RWTVWGRTGWSEFS
+6856 RWTVWGRTGRGEFS
-6870 GRPEGE
+6870 GRPRGE
-6876 LSAQGKVF
+6876 VSTQGKVF
-6884 SGYVGLDARVRD
+6884 SGYMGVDTRWSSGLVA
-6896 DLMLG
+6896 G
-6901 VALSHSEGDMSYE
+6901 VALSHSEGEMSYE
-6914 RSEAGGAVD
+6914 RTDTRAEVE

-6935 TAGGGLS
+6935 TMGGGLS
-6942 VWGLAG
+6942 VWGLLG

-6953 VELVDD
+6953 VEWVDAAGAAHTGLGMRLV
-6959 LGATRTGIGM
+6959 AM
-6969 GLLALGWRQELE
+6969 GWRKALGGMPGMQ
-6981 AWQEVEWALKGDG
+6981 WALKGDG
-6994 FVVEVDSEAAWML
+6994 FAVEMDSDAVPLL
-7007 PATRAGVQRLRLM
+7007 PAVRARAQRLRLV
-7020 LESGTEWSV
+7020 LESAMEWSL
-7029 AEHGRLRTQVEFGG
+7029 AGHGRLRTEVELGG
-7043 RWDGGDAQRGYG
+7043 RWDGGDAERGYG
-7055 SEVGGSLEYVDSRLG
+7055 SEVGGSVEYVDPRLG
-7070 VGIEGR
+7070 VELQGR
-7076 GRYLLGHESQGFR
+7076 GRYLLGHESAGFR
-7089 AWGASLGVRVDPGGD
+7089 AWGASLGVRFDPGGD
-7104 GEGVWMGLSP
+7104 GQGVWIGVSP
-7114 VWGAPHSGVQ
+7114 RWGASASGVE
-7124 SLWGSGPEGGGSK
+7124 SLWGSGPSGGDDE
-7137 ASSSVRMAL
+7137 SSLRMAL
-7146 EAGYRSGDALDV
+7146 EAGYRSGDSLEV
-7158 SVTVDSGEGGGA
+7158 SVTVEREKTDGA
-7170 SSPVG
+7170 SAPIG
-7175 ITFRTRLR
+7175 ATIRTRVR

>member
-1 MLRRHRRSSLD
+1 MCPEYRGFARN
-12 ALAVALTAFA
+12 AFAVALTAFA
-22 MPAVPVSAAS
+22 IAVPAVPVSAAA

-52 GERITVEVKWNE
+52 GERITVEVEWSE
-64 SVTVTG
+64 GVLVTG
-70 SPRLALTMGSKTL
+70 SPRLALTVGSNTR

-89 GVNPRFRYT
+89 GANPRFRYT
-98 VGSRVRDLNGVSV
+98 VGTADRDTNGLSV

-128 NENADIGLGSHAIT
+128 SENANIGLGSHAIT

-163 ITTRPSGG
+163 IATRPSGG

-188 KPVSASSIVRPRLAL
+188 KPVSANLPPRLAL
-203 SIGAA
+203 SIGDT
-208 TRQVSA
+208 TRQVNA
-214 AASSGFSEFLTFD
+214 FASSGHSEFLTFD
-227 YTVQSGDYD
+227 YTVQADDYD

-242 AAGALTLGR
+242 AAGALTLPAGGR

-319 PSTMPQGLT
+319 PSTMPPGLT

-578 AITDAPDH
+578 AIANAPDH

-671 DTNGRS
+671 DANGRS

-685 VDGIPTFGDATVAN
+685 VDGIPTFGDATVAD

-738 AATHVVSGAPSTSQ
+738 AATHVVSGASSTSQ

-775 EVEGVP
+775 EVEGIP

-830 AIAIAAGSTAN
+830 TIAIAAGSTAN

-901 SIAEGAWA
+901 SIAEGAWV

-1024 VSATLTSAWTSEIV
+1024 VSATLTSAWTSEVV
-1038 VTLSGLA
+1038 VTVSGLA
-1045 GVYAVG
+1045 GAYAVG

-1074 VDNATDAP
+1074 VDNATDEP

-1115 DDAAPYVTVQP
+1115 DDAAPYVTVRP

-1160 SSRAPAGDYVLSRN
+1160 SSRAPAGDYLLSRN

-1214 SQGTN
+1214 SQGTS
-1219 QYAGLSLAIDDDEAA
+1219 QYAGLSLAIDDDE
-1234 PAVTLAVADGAV
+1234 
-1246 DEDGGTTTVTAT
+1246 
-1258 LSHASSE
+1258 
-1265 ATTITVTALD
+1265 
-1275 GAYTVGTDATIVIAA
+1275 
-1290 GATSNASDTAAIT
+1290 
-1303 AVDDDVDNV
+1303 
-1312 GNRTVTVT
+1312 
-1320 ATADNDHGIGAVGG
+1320 
-1334 ASLTLTDDEET
+1334 
-1345 PAVTLALSEPDT
+1345 
-1357 SKPDTIAESGSGN
+1357 
-1370 ASTVTATLSGPSSEA
+1370 
-1385 VTLTV
+1385 
-1390 ATAPGANT
+1390 
-1398 VEDDFTLSS
+1398 
-1407 AKTLTIAAGA
+1407 
-1417 TASAGTVTVTA
+1417 
-1428 VDDTKDAPD
+1428 
-1437 KSVTVSAAV
+1437 
-1446 SGASGVAAPA
+1446 
-1456 DATLTITD
+1456 
-1464 DDDPPA
+1464 
-1470 VSISSPSV
+1470 
-1478 SEGAAGTT
+1478 
-1486 ATLRFE
+1486 
-1492 VTLGTA
+1492 
-1498 SGRQVT
+1498 
-1504 VDYTESATGRTATP
+1504 
-1518 GTDYTALASGTL
+1518 
-1530 TIAAGDTSG
+1530 
-1539 VVAVTVVGD
+1539 
-1548 GTDEPDEQ
+1548 
-1556 VKVVLSGPVNATLG
+1556 
-1570 TATGTGTITDD
+1570 
-1581 DAAPAVTL
+1581 AAPAVTL

-1667 TVTATAVNSH
+1667 TVTATADNSHDIGTVTGAALTLTDDEETPAVTLALSEPDASKPDTIAESGSGNASTVTATLSGTSSEAVTLTVAAAPGANTVEGDFTLSPAKTLTIAAGATASTGAVTVTAVDDTKDAPDKSVTVSAAVSGSSGVAAPADATLTIADDDDPPAVSISSPSVSEGAAGTTATLRFEVTLGTASGRQVTVGYAESATGRTATPGTDYTALASGTLTIAAGDTSGVVAVTVVGDGTDEPDEQVKVVLSGPVNATLGTATGTGTITDDDAAPAVTLAVADGAVGEDGGTTTVTATLSHASSEDTTITVTALDGAYTVGTDATIVIAAGATSNASDTAAITAVDDDVDNVGNRTVTVTATAVNSH
-1677 DIGTVTGASLTLTD
+1677 DIGTVTGAALTLTD

-1730 PSSEA
+1730 TSSEA

-1744 GANAVEGDFTL
+1744 GANAEAGDFTL

-1817 APGLSIDS
+1817 APGLSISS

-1830 GDSGSVSLEFTV
+1830 GDSGTVSLEFTV
-1842 SLSAASGRQVTVGYA
+1842 SLGAASGRQVTVGYA
-1857 EGTGGT
+1857 DAGTGT
-1863 ATAGTDYTA
+1863 ATSGTDYTA

-1909 SGAVNAAISTASGT
+1909 SGAVNAVIGTASGT

-1958 STVTASL
+1958 STVTATLSGTSSEAVTLTVAATAGANAVAGDFALSSAKTLTIAAGATASTGAVTVTAIDDTKDAPDKEVTVTATVSGTSGVAAPSSVTLTITDDDDAPGLSISSPRVDEGDSGTGSLEFTVSLGAASGRQVTVGYADAGTGTATSGTDYTAISAGTLTFAAGETAKTLTVTVTGDTTDEPDETVVVSLSGAVNAAISTASGTGTITDDDGEPSLSIDSPRVDEGDSGSVSLAFTVSLGAASGRQVTVGYADAGTGTATSGTDYTAISAGTLTFAAGETAKTLTVSVTGDTTDEPDETVVVSLSGAANAAISTASGTGTITDDDGEPSLSIDSPRVDEGDSGSVGLEFTVSLGAASGRQVTVGYADAGTGTATSGTDYTAISAGTLTFAAGETSRTVTVSVTGDTTDEPDETVVVSLSGAANAAISTASGTGTITDDDGEPSLSIDSPRVDEGDSGTVSLEFTVSLSTASGRQVTVGYADAGTGTATSGTDYTAISAGTLTFAAGETAKTVTVSVTGDTTDEPDETVVVSLSGSVNAVIGTASGTGTITDDDATPTVTLALSEPDASKPDTVNESGAGNSSTVTATL

-1990 TLSSAKTL
+1990 ALSSAKTL

-2024 KEVTVTATV
+2024 KSVTVTAVV
-2033 SGTSGVAAPSSVT
+2033 SGSSGVAAPSSVT
-2046 LMITDDDDA
+2046 LTIADDDGA
-2055 PAVTLAVADSS
+2055 PAVTLAVVDSS
-2066 VSENGGS
+2066 ISENGGS

-2087 TAITVTAS
+2087 TAITVTVA

-2229 TIASGSTTSTGAVT
+2229 TIAA
-2243 VTAVDDTKDAPD
+2243 
-2255 KAVTVSGT
+2255 
-2263 AAGGN
+2263 
-2268 GVAAPSDMTLALT
+2268 
-2281 DDDDAP
+2281 
-2287 GLSISSSS
+2287 
-2295 VDEGD
+2295 
-2300 SGSASLEFTVSLGAA
+2300 
-2315 SGRQVTVGY
+2315 
-2324 ADAGTG
+2324 
-2330 TATSGTDYTAI
+2330 
-2341 SAGTLT
+2341 
-2347 FAAGETAKTLTVLVT
+2347 
-2362 GDTTDEPDETVVVS
+2362 
-2376 LSGAVNAAIST
+2376 
-2387 ASGTG
+2387 
-2392 TITDD
+2392 
-2397 DATPTV
+2397 
-2403 TLALSEPDASK
+2403 
-2414 PDTVNESGA
+2414 
-2423 GNSSTVT
+2423 
-2430 ATLSGPSSAEVI
+2430 
-2442 LTVAATAGANA
+2442 
-2453 EAGDFTLSS
+2453 
-2462 AKTLTIASGSTASA
+2462 
-2476 GTVTVAAVDDTKDA
+2476 
-2490 PDKSVTVTATVSG
+2490 
-2503 TSGVAAPSSVTL
+2503 
-2515 TITDDDDAPSLSIDS
+2515 
-2530 PRVDEGDSGTVSLE
+2530 
-2544 FTVSLGAASGRQ
+2544 
-2556 VTVGYADAGTGTA
+2556 
-2569 TSGTD
+2569 
-2574 YTAISAGTLTFAAGE
+2574 
-2589 TAKTVTVSVTG
+2589 
-2600 DATDEPDETVVV
+2600 
-2612 SLSGSVNA
+2612 
-2620 AISTASGTGTITDDD
+2620 
-2635 ATPTVTLA
+2635 
-2643 LSEPDASKP
+2643 
-2652 DTVNESGAG
+2652 
-2661 NSSTVTATLS
+2661 
-2671 GRSSAEV
+2671 
-2678 ILTVAAT
+2678 
-2685 AGANA
+2685 
-2690 VAGDFALSSAKTLT
+2690 
-2704 IASGSTASTG
+2704 
-2714 AVTVTAVD
+2714 
-2722 DTKDAPD
+2722 
-2729 KSVTVTAVVSG
+2729 
-2740 SSGVAA
+2740 
-2746 PSSVTL
+2746 
-2752 TITDDDDAPAVT
+2752 
-2764 LAVVDSSVSENGGS
+2764 
-2778 TTVTATLSHPS
+2778 
-2789 SADTAITVTASAG
+2789 
-2802 TGAVAADFT
+2802 
-2811 QTGATLTVAAGA
+2811 
-2823 TRSTGTV
+2823 
-2830 TVTANDDTTDAP
+2830 
-2842 DKEVTISGSAVNAQG
+2842 
-2857 VGAVTGTTLTITDDE
+2857 
-2872 GLPTVALVVL
+2872 
-2882 PSSISESGGVST
+2882 
-2894 VTATLSGA
+2894 
-2902 SSEAVTVTVG
+2902 
-2912 ASPVTSTGAMS
+2912 
-2923 GDFTLSTAN
+2923 
-2932 TLTIASGSTTSTG
+2932 GSTTSTG

-3041 DATIVIAAG
+3041 DAVIVIAAG

-3118 SLRLRTTEDGGTA
+3118 SSRLRTTEDGGTA

-3146 LGVASSDTTEGT
+3146 LGVASSDPAEGT
-3158 VSASSLTFTATTWN
+3158 VSASSLTFTATTWS

-3193 RSYTVTLTVNRE
+3193 RSYTVTLTVNTV
-3205 STADA
+3205 STADPT
-3210 IYDALS
+3210 YDALS

-3277 SSLTFTDSDWNT
+3277 SSLTFAATAWNT

-3301 IDDGG
+3301 IDDDG

-3326 NVDVLVTTTDDDDA
+3326 NVDVLVTTTDDDA

-3345 SLNPSS
+3345 SLNP
-3351 ISESGD
+3351 
-3357 VSTVTATLSRA
+3357 A
-3368 SSEPTTVTVTP
+3368 SV
-3379 VSGFYT
+3379 
-3385 VGSDAVIV
+3385 
-3393 IAAGETANATDTA
+3393 
-3406 TVAAVD
+3406 
-3412 NATDAPDRAGTVTV
+3412 
-3426 TVSNDRATADGTT
+3426 
-3439 LAVSGGALTVTDDDA
+3439 L
-3454 APNAKL
+3454 
-3460 SLNPSSV
+3460 
-3467 SENGGASA
+3467 ENGGVSA

-3485 EPTTV
+3485 AATTV

-3502 SDATIVIAAGSTANA
+3502 SDAVIVIAAGSTANA
-3517 TDTAAIAGVDNA
+3517 TDTAAITAVDDDVHQGSGGRS
-3529 TDEPDRTA
+3529 T

-3543 TNSQGAGTVT
+3543 TNSQGAGTVS

-3558 LEDDDDAPTLSID
+3558 LTDDETLPTVTLALSPATIDESGGVSTVTATLSGTSSEAVTVTVGAAAVAPAVSGDFALSSDETLTIAAGSTTSTGVVTVTANGNAVDSPDKSVTVSGTVSGTSGVAAPSSVTLTITDDDDAPGLSIS
-3571 SPSVAEGDSGS
+3571 SPRVDEGDSGS
-3582 KDLTFTVTLSAA
+3582 VSLEFTVSLGAA
-3594 SGQQVTVA
+3594 SGRQVTVG
-3602 YADATTGT
+3602 YADAG
-3610 AMSGTDYTAITGGTL
+3610 
-3625 TFTAGTTSRTF
+3625 
-3636 DVSVTGDV
+3636 
-3644 LDESNE
+3644 
-3650 TVVVSL
+3650 
-3656 SSPTNATVSNT
+3656 
-3667 AGTGTGTIT
+3667 
-3676 DNDATP
+3676 
-3682 SITLT
+3682 
-3687 VDDGSVGE
+3687 
-3695 GDGATTITVTATVDG
+3695 
-3710 ATRFGAATTVTVSV
+3710 
-3724 AGSGTT
+3724 
-3730 TAVDFAAVTDF
+3730 
-3741 DIEIAAGAAS
+3741 
-3751 NTGTFTL
+3751 
-3758 TPTDDTTDETDETIT
+3758 
-3773 VSGASG
+3773 
-3779 SLTVNPATI
+3779 
-3788 TLTDDDGAPTLSI
+3788 
-3801 DSPSVAE
+3801 
-3808 GDSGSKDLTFTVT
+3808 
-3821 LSPASG
+3821 
-3827 REVTVAW
+3827 
-3834 AEGTGG
+3834 
-3840 TATSGT
+3840 
-3846 DYTAITGGTLTF
+3846 
-3858 AAGTTSQTFNVSVT
+3858 
-3872 GDALDESNETVV
+3872 
-3884 VSLSTPTNAAVSNTA
+3884 
-3899 GTGTGTITDDDATP
+3899 
-3913 SITVTVDDGSVGEGD
+3913 
-3928 GATTITVTATVD
+3928 
-3940 GTTRFGAA
+3940 
-3948 TTVTVS
+3948 
-3954 VAGSGTASAVDFAAV
+3954 
-3969 DAFDIEIAAGAA
+3969 
-3981 SNTGSFTLTP
+3981 
-3991 TDDALD
+3991 
-3997 ETDET
+3997 
-4002 ITVSG
+4002 
-4007 ASGGLT
+4007 
-4013 VNPATISLTD
+4013 
-4023 DDAAPTLSIDSPSVT
+4023 
-4038 EGDSG
+4038 
-4043 SKDLT
+4043 
-4048 FTVTLSAASG
+4048 
-4058 QQVTVAYADATTG
+4058 TG
-4071 TATSGTDYTAIAG
+4071 TATSGTDYTAISA
-4084 GTLTFTAGTTSRTF
+4084 GTLTFAAGETAKTLT
-4098 DVSVTGDAL
+4098 VLVTGDTT
-4107 DESNETVVVSLSSPT
+4107 DEPDETVVVSLSG
-4122 NAAVSNTAG
+4122 AA
-4131 TGTGTITDD
+4131 
-4140 DDAPTLSI
+4140 
-4148 DSPSVTEGDS
+4148 
-4158 GSKDLTFTVTLSA
+4158 
-4171 ASGQQVT
+4171 
-4178 VAWADATTGTAT
+4178 
-4190 SGTDYT
+4190 
-4196 AIAGGTL
+4196 
-4203 TFTAGTTS
+4203 
-4211 RTFDV
+4211 
-4216 SVTGDALDESNET
+4216 
-4229 VVVSLS
+4229 
-4235 TPTNATVSNTTGTG
+4235 
-4249 TGTITDDDDAPTL
+4249 
-4262 SIDSPSV
+4262 
-4269 AEGDSGSK
+4269 
-4277 DLTFTVTLS
+4277 
-4286 AASGQ
+4286 
-4291 QVTVAYADATTGTA
+4291 
-4305 TSGTDYTAIAG
+4305 
-4316 GTLTFTAETTSRT
+4316 
-4329 FNVSVTGDVLAESNE
+4329 
-4344 TVVVALS
+4344 
-4351 GSVNAAIS
+4351 NAAIS

-4364 GTITDNDATPS
+4364 GTITD
-4375 ITVTVDDG
+4375 DDG
-4383 SVGEGDGATT
+4383 EPS
-4393 ITVTATVDGTTR
+4393 
-4405 FGAAT
+4405 
-4410 TVTVSVAGSGTATA
+4410 
-4424 VDFAAVDAFDIEIAA
+4424 
-4439 GAASNTGSFTLT
+4439 
-4451 PTDDALDETDETI
+4451 
-4464 TVSGA
+4464 
-4469 SGGLTVNPATISLT
+4469 
-4483 DDDAAPTLSI
+4483 LSI
-4493 DSPSVTEGDSG
+4493 DSPRVDEGDSG
-4504 SKDLTFTVTLSA
+4504 TVSLEFTVSLGA
-4516 ASGQQVTVAYADATT
+4516 ASGRQVTVGYADAGT

-4538 DYTAITGGTLT
+4538 DYTAISAGTLT
-4549 FTAGTTSRTFDVSV
+4549 FAAGETSRTVTVLV
-4563 TGDVLAESNET
+4563 TG
-4574 VVVTL
+4574 
-4579 SNAGNA
+4579 
-4585 TISTA
+4585 
-4590 SGTGTIT
+4590 
-4597 DNDATPSITLTVD
+4597 
-4610 DGSVGEGDGA
+4610 
-4620 TTITVTA
+4620 
-4627 TVDGTTR
+4627 
-4634 FGAAT
+4634 
-4639 TVTVSVA
+4639 
-4646 GSGAAAAV
+4646 
-4654 DFAAVT
+4654 
-4660 DFDIEIA
+4660 
-4667 AGAASQTGTF
+4667 
-4677 TLTPTDD
+4677 D
-4684 TTDETDETI
+4684 TTDEPD
-4693 TVSGASGSL
+4693 
-4702 TVNPAT
+4702 
-4708 ISLTDND
+4708 
-4715 ATPTLSID
+4715 
-4723 SPSVAEGDSG
+4723 
-4733 TTNLTFTVTLSAA
+4733 
-4746 SGQQVTVAY
+4746 
-4755 ADATTGTATS
+4755 
-4765 GTDYTAIT
+4765 
-4773 GGTLTFTA
+4773 
-4781 GTTSRTF
+4781 
-4788 DVSVTGDALDES
+4788 
-4800 NETVVVSLSTPTNAT
+4800 ETVVVSLS
-4815 VSNTTGTGTGTITDD
+4815 G
-4830 DDAPTLSIDSPSVA
+4830 
-4844 EGDSGSKDLTFTVT
+4844 
-4858 LSAASGQQVT
+4858 AA
-4868 VAYADAT
+4868 
-4875 TGTATSGTDYTAI
+4875 
-4888 AGGTLTFAAG
+4888 
-4898 TTSRTF
+4898 
-4904 DVSVT
+4904 
-4909 GDTLD
+4909 
-4914 ESNETVVVELSSPTN
+4914 
-4929 AAVSNTAGTGT
+4929 
-4940 GTITDDDDAP
+4940 
-4950 TLSIDSPSV
+4950 
-4959 TEGDSGSKDLTF
+4959 
-4971 TVTLSAAS
+4971 
-4979 GQQVTVAWADATTGT
+4979 
-4994 ATSGTDYTAI
+4994 
-5004 AGGTLTFT
+5004 
-5012 AGTTSRTFDVS
+5012 
-5023 VTGDALDES
+5023 
-5032 NETVVVSLS
+5032 
-5041 TPTNATVSN
+5041 
-5050 TTGTGTGTITDD
+5050 
-5062 DDAPTLSIDSPS
+5062 
-5074 VAEGDSGSKDLTFTV
+5074 
-5089 TLSAASGQ
+5089 
-5097 QVTVAWADAT
+5097 
-5107 TGTATSGTDYTAIA
+5107 
-5121 GGTLTF
+5121 
-5127 TAGTTSRTFDVS
+5127 
-5139 VTGDTLDESNETVVV
+5139 
-5154 ELSSPTNAAVSNTA
+5154 
-5168 GTGTGTIT
+5168 
-5176 DDDDAPTLSI
+5176 
-5186 DSPSVTEGDSGSKDL
+5186 
-5201 TFTVTLSAASGQQV
+5201 
-5215 TVAWADATTGTAT
+5215 
-5228 SGTDYTA
+5228 
-5235 IAGGT
+5235 
-5240 LTFTAGTTSRTF
+5240 
-5252 DVSVTGDALDESN
+5252 
-5265 ETVVVSLS
+5265 
-5273 TPTNATVS
+5273 
-5281 NTTDTGTGTITD
+5281 
-5293 DDDAPTLSIDSPSV
+5293 
-5307 AEGDS
+5307 
-5312 GSKDLT
+5312 
-5318 FTVTLSA
+5318 
-5325 ASGQQVTVAWADA
+5325 
-5338 TTGTATSGTDYTAI
+5338 
-5352 AGGTLTFT
+5352 
-5360 AGTTSRI
+5360 
-5367 FDVSVTG
+5367 
-5374 DALDESNETVVVAL
+5374 
-5388 SGSVNAAI
+5388 NAAI

-5446 PSSAD
+5446 RSSAE

-5461 ANAVAGDFA
+5461 ANAEAGDFA

-5476 LTIASGST
+5476 LTIAAGST

-5515 SGVAAPPAVT
+5515 SGVAAPSSVT
-5525 LTITDDDATPGLSI
+5525 LTITDDDAAPSLSIDSPRVDEGDSGSVSLEFTVSLGAASGRQVTVGYAEGTGGTATAGTDYTALASGTLTFAAGETSKTLTVTVTGDGTDEADETVVVSLSGAVNAVIGTASGTGTITDDDDAPGLSI
-5539 SSPRVG
+5539 SSPSVG
-5545 EGDSGTAT
+5545 EGDSGTVT

-5582 TPGTDYTAISAGTL
+5582 TAGTDYTAISAGTL

-5607 DVAVRGDTTDEADE
+5607 DVAVRGDTTDEVDE
-5621 TIKVTLSGATNATGA
+5621 TIKVTLSGATNATGT

-5657 SVAEGDS
+5657 RVDEGDSGTVSLEFTVSLGAASGRQVTVGYADAGTGTATSGTDYTAISAGTLTFAAGETAKTLTVSVTGDTTDEPDETVVVSLSGSVNAAISTASGTGTITDDDGEPSLSIDSPRVDEGDSGTVSLEFTVSLGAASGRQVTVGYADAGTGTATSGTDYTAISAGTLTFAAGETSRTVTVLVTGDTTDEPDETVVVSLSGAANAAISTASGTGTITDDDGEPSLSIDSPRVDEGDSGSVGLEFTVSLGAASGRQVTVGYADAGTGTATSGTDYTAISAGTLTFAAGETAKTLTVTVTGDTTDEPDETVVVSLSGAANAAISTASGTGMITDDDATPTVTLALSEPDASKPDTVNESGAGNSSTVTATLSGRSSAEVILTVAATAGANAVAGDFALSSAKTLTIAAGATASTGAVTVTAVDDTKDAPDKEVTVSAVVSGSSGVAAPSSVTLTITDDDGEPSLSIDSPSVTEGDS
-5664 GSASLEFTVSLSVAS
+5664 GSASLEFTVSLGAAS

-5709 TFAAGETARTLTVT
+5709 TFAAGETAKTLTVT

-5729 DEPDETVVVTLSGAV
+5729 SEPDETVVVTLSGAV

-5833 GATASTGAVTVTAVD
+5833 GSTASTGAVTVTAVD
-5848 DTKDAPDKSVT
+5848 DTKDAPDKEVT
-5859 VSATVSGTSGVAAP
+5859 VTATVSGTSGVAAP
-5873 PAVTLTITDDD
+5873 SAVTLTITDDD

-5889 SIDSPSVAEGDSGSA
+5889 SIDSPSVAEGDSGS
-5904 SLAFTVSLSAASGRQ
+5904 V
-5919 VTVGYAD
+5919 
-5926 AGTGTATAG
+5926 
-5935 TDYTALASGTL
+5935 
-5946 TFAAGETARTLTV
+5946 
-5959 TVTGDGTD
+5959 
-5967 EPNETVVVT
+5967 
-5976 LSGPANAV
+5976 
-5984 LGTASGTG
+5984 
-5992 TITDD
+5992 
-5997 DATPTVALALSEP
+5997 
-6010 DASKPDTVNE
+6010 
-6020 SGAGNSSTVTAT
+6020 
-6032 LDGPSSAD
+6032 
-6040 VILTVAA
+6040 
-6047 TAGANAV
+6047 
-6054 AGDFML
+6054 
-6060 SSAKTLTI
+6060 
-6068 AAGST
+6068 
-6073 ASTGAVT
+6073 
-6080 VTAVDDTKD
+6080 
-6089 APDKSVT
+6089 
-6096 VTATVSGSSGVAAPP
+6096 
-6111 AVTLTITDDDGE
+6111 
-6123 PSLSIDSPS
+6123 
-6132 VAEGDSGSA
+6132 
-6141 SLEFTVSLGAAS
+6141 
-6153 GRQVTVGYADAG
+6153 
-6165 TGTASSGTDYTALA
+6165 
-6179 SGTLT
+6179 
-6184 FAAGETAKTLTV
+6184 
-6196 TVTGDETSEPDET
+6196 
-6209 VVVTLSSPANA
+6209 
-6220 VLGTASGTGTI
+6220 
-6231 TDDDGEPS
+6231 
-6239 LSIDSPRV
+6239 
-6247 GEGDNGSA
+6247 

-6270 VTVDYADAGTG
+6270 VTVGYADAGTG

-6296 LTFAAGETAKTLTVS
+6296 LTFAAGETAKTLTVT
-6311 VTGDE
+6311 VTGD
-6316 TSEPDETVVVTLSGP
+6316 TTDEPDETVVVSLSGSV
-6331 ANAVL
+6331 NAAIS
-6336 GTASG
+6336 TASG
-6341 TGTITDDDATP
+6341 TGTITDDDMTP
-6352 AMGGPSADA
+6352 AMGGLSTDA
-6361 GDEQTVVEGV
+6361 GDDQTVAEGV
-6371 VVTLDGSRCT
+6371 VVTLDGSRSTSSSGRT
-6381 GPSGQPS
+6381 GLG
-6388 AMLSYAWVQTAGS
+6388 YAWTQSAGGPVVALAGADTAR
-6401 PTVTLTGAGTVGPSF
+6401 PSF
-6416 TAPQVATT
+6416 TAPQVGARTL
-6424 TTLTFTLTVTTGGVS
+6424 LTFVLTVTAGDASV
-6439 ASDTVR
+6439 SDTVT
-6445 VTVTDDPPRRVD
+6445 VTVIARAPEEVEVD
-6457 STPSF
+6457 TVPSF
-6462 GDAAIADKRWKQST
+6462 GDAAIAEQVWKQHT
-6476 AVTAFTL
+6476 PVAAFTL
-6483 PTASDGDG
+6483 PAAHGGDG
-6491 ALAYT
+6491 PLTYT
-6496 LSPQLPDGISRDAG
+6496 LSPGLPAGMVKDAG

-6562 YWVGTAIDALALP
+6562 YWVGTAIDGLELP
-6575 AASGGNGALSH
+6575 AASGGDGPLTYI
-6586 ALSPALPEGLAFD
+6586 LLPGLPAGLTFD
-6599 ADTRMVTGTPV
+6599 ATSRVVSGMPSV
-6610 EVMAETAYT
+6610 VMAERVYT
-6619 LTATDADGD
+6619 LTAMDADGD
-6628 VAMLSFRVE
+6628 TAMLSFRVE
-6637 VAVPVTMSME
+6637 VAAPVTMSIV

-6657 VFMVELSP
+6657 AFMVELSP
-6665 PPPRPMYVKC
+6665 PPPRPMEVLC
-6675 VMMPGTATVHDDY
+6675 MTVPGTATAHGDY
-6688 VHMEEHRLGIAAGQ
+6688 VHVSAHRMRIEAGR
-6702 HSVRV
+6702 SAVRV
-6707 AVATIDDG
+6707 EVATIDDG

-6721 TFTVRLVPELAVVER
+6721 TFMVRLEPEWTVVR
-6736 VEATGTILDNDA
+6736 GVEATGTILDNDA
-6748 AAARAR
+6748 SARAR
-6754 ALKVMLASFG
+6754 GLKVMLATFG
-6764 REVAQEAVEVVE
+6764 REVATEAVEVVGA
-6776 ERLGEGASGSHV
+6776 RFAEGASGPHV

-6794 MPLGSVSAAVGEE
+6794 VGLDAVGGPT
-6807 ALSGGFDRE
+6807 LWGGAAGEGRGFG
-6816 ASHRREVDKRPSV
+6816 REVPHQREPRSGRSV
-6829 SVREIVSDSAFALS
+6829 TAREVVSDSGFALT
-6843 FGVPEEAGSGARD
+6843 FGVPEEEGSGVGS
-6856 RWTVWGRTGWSEFS
+6856 RWTVWGRMGRGEFS
-6870 GRPEGE
+6870 GRPRGE
-6876 LSAQGKVF
+6876 VSTQGKVF
-6884 SGYVGLDARVRD
+6884 SGYMGVDTRWSSGLVA
-6896 DLMLG
+6896 G
-6901 VALSHSEGDMSYE
+6901 VALSHSEGEMSYE
-6914 RSEAGGAVD
+6914 RTDTRAEVE

-6935 TAGGGLS
+6935 TMGGGLS
-6942 VWGLAG
+6942 VWGLLG

-6953 VELVDD
+6953 VEWVDAAGAAHTGLGMRLV
-6959 LGATRTGIGM
+6959 AM
-6969 GLLALGWRQELE
+6969 GWRKALGGMPGMQ
-6981 AWQEVEWALKGDG
+6981 WALKGDG
-6994 FVVEVDSEAAWML
+6994 FAVEMDSDAAPLL
-7007 PATRAGVQRLRLM
+7007 PAVRGRAQRLRLV
-7020 LESGTEWSV
+7020 LESAMEWSL
-7029 AEHGRLRTQVEFGG
+7029 AGHGRVRAEVEFGG
-7043 RWDGGDAQRGYG
+7043 RWDGGDAERGYG
-7055 SEVGGSLEYVDSRLG
+7055 SEVGGSVEYVDPRLG
-7070 VGIEGR
+7070 VELQGR
-7076 GRYLLGHESQGFR
+7076 GRYLLGHESAGFR
-7089 AWGASLGVRVDPGGD
+7089 AWGASLGVRFDPGGD
-7104 GEGVWMGLSP
+7104 GQGVWIGVSP
-7114 VWGAPHSGVQ
+7114 RWGASASGVE
-7124 SLWGSGPEGGGSK
+7124 SLWGSGPSGGGDE
-7137 ASSSVRMAL
+7137 SSLRMAL
-7146 EAGYRSGDALDV
+7146 EAGYRSGDSLEV
-7158 SVTVDSGEGGGA
+7158 SVTVEREKTDGA
-7170 SSPVG
+7170 SAPIGATV
-7175 ITFRTRLR
+7175 RTRVR

>member
-1 MLRRHRRSSLD
+1 MCPEYRGFARN
-12 ALAVALTAFA
+12 AFAVALTAFA
-22 MPAVPVSAAS
+22 FAVPAVPVSAAA
-32 PTVDAVKF
+32 PTVDAVRF

-52 GERITVEVKWNE
+52 GERITVEVEWSE
-64 SVTVTG
+64 GVLVTG
-70 SPRLALTMGSKTL
+70 SPRLALTVGSNTR

-89 GVNPRFRYT
+89 GANPRFRYT
-98 VGSRVRDLNGVSV
+98 VGTADRDTNGLSV

-128 NENADIGLGSHAIT
+128 SENADIGLGSHAIT

-163 ITTRPSGG
+163 VATRPSGG

-188 KPVSASSIVRPRLAL
+188 KPVSANLPPLLAL

-214 AASSGFSEFLTFD
+214 FASSGHSEFLTFS

-236 PDGFSI
+236 ADGFSI
-242 AAGALTLGR
+242 AAGALTLPAGGR
-251 VVDRGARAAN
+251 VVDLGGRAAN

-279 APPSFGSATVANRKF
+279 APPSFGSTTVANRKF

-319 PSTMPQGLT
+319 PSTLPQGMT
-328 WTSATRTISGT
+328 WTPSTRTIAGT

-578 AITDAPDH
+578 AIANAPDH

-685 VDGIPTFGDATVAN
+685 VDGIPTFGDATVAD

-830 AIAIAAGSTAN
+830 TIAIAAGSTAN

-966 RDASNSPD
+966 RDTSDSPD

-1015 ISENGGTTT
+1015 VSENGGTTT
-1024 VSATLTSAWTSEIV
+1024 VSATLTSAWTSEVV
-1038 VTLSGLA
+1038 VTVSGLA
-1045 GVYAVG
+1045 GAYAVG

-1074 VDNATDAP
+1074 VDNATDEP

-1095 APGSLTRSVGVS
+1095 VPGSLTRSVGVS

-1115 DDAAPYVTVQP
+1115 DDAAPYVTVQT

-1145 HPSSAVTKVTISVAR
+1145 HPSSAVTKVTISVAP

-1214 SQGTN
+1214 SQGTS
-1219 QYAGLSLAIDDDEAA
+1219 QYAGLSLAIDDDE
-1234 PAVTLAVADGAV
+1234 
-1246 DEDGGTTTVTAT
+1246 
-1258 LSHASSE
+1258 
-1265 ATTITVTALD
+1265 
-1275 GAYTVGTDATIVIAA
+1275 
-1290 GATSNASDTAAIT
+1290 
-1303 AVDDDVDNV
+1303 
-1312 GNRTVTVT
+1312 
-1320 ATADNDHGIGAVGG
+1320 
-1334 ASLTLTDDEET
+1334 
-1345 PAVTLALSEPDT
+1345 
-1357 SKPDTIAESGSGN
+1357 
-1370 ASTVTATLSGPSSEA
+1370 
-1385 VTLTV
+1385 
-1390 ATAPGANT
+1390 
-1398 VEDDFTLSS
+1398 
-1407 AKTLTIAAGA
+1407 
-1417 TASAGTVTVTA
+1417 
-1428 VDDTKDAPD
+1428 
-1437 KSVTVSAAV
+1437 
-1446 SGASGVAAPA
+1446 
-1456 DATLTITD
+1456 
-1464 DDDPPA
+1464 
-1470 VSISSPSV
+1470 
-1478 SEGAAGTT
+1478 
-1486 ATLRFE
+1486 
-1492 VTLGTA
+1492 
-1498 SGRQVT
+1498 
-1504 VDYTESATGRTATP
+1504 
-1518 GTDYTALASGTL
+1518 
-1530 TIAAGDTSG
+1530 
-1539 VVAVTVVGD
+1539 
-1548 GTDEPDEQ
+1548 
-1556 VKVVLSGPVNATLG
+1556 
-1570 TATGTGTITDD
+1570 
-1581 DAAPAVTL
+1581 AAPAVTL

-1655 DDDVDN
+1655 DDGVDN

-1730 PSSEA
+1730 TSSEA

-1744 GANAVEGDFTL
+1744 GANAVAGDFTL
-1755 SPAKTLTIAAGS
+1755 SPAKTLTIAAGSTASAGTVTVTAVDDTRDAPDKEVTVSASVSGASGVAAPADATLTIADDDDPPAVSISSPSVSEGAGGTTATLRFEVTLGTASGRQVTVDYAESATGRTATPGTDYTALASGTLTIAAGDTSGVVAVTVVGDGTDEPDEQVKVVLSGPVNATLGTATGTGTITDDEAAPAVTLAVADGAVDEDGGTTTVTATLSHASSEDTTITVTALDGAYTVGTDATIVIAAGATSNASDTAAITAVDDGVDNVGNRTVTVTATAVNSHDIGTVTGASLTLTDDEETPAVTLALSEPDTSKPDTIAESGSGNASTVTATLSGTSSEAVTLTVAAAPGANAVAGDFALSSAKTLTIAPGSTASTGTVTVTAVDDTKDAPDKEVTVTATVSGTSGVAAPSSVTLTITDDDDAPGLSISSPRVDEGDSGTVSLEFTVSLGAASGRQVTVGYADAGTGTATSGTDYTAISAGTLTFAAGETSRTVTVSVTGDTTDEPDETVVVSLSGAANAAISTASGTGTITDDDATPTVTLALSEPDASKPDTVNESGAGNSSTVTATLSGRSSAEVILTVAATAGANAVAGDFTLSSAKTLTIASGS

-1830 GDSGSVSLEFTV
+1830 GDSGTV
-1842 SLSAASGRQVTVGYA
+1842 
-1857 EGTGGT
+1857 
-1863 ATAGTDYTA
+1863 
-1872 ISAGTLTFAAGE
+1872 
-1884 TAKTLTV
+1884 
-1891 SVTGDT
+1891 
-1897 TDEPDETVVVSL
+1897 
-1909 SGAVNAAISTASGT
+1909 
-1923 GTITDDDATPT
+1923 
-1934 VTLALSE
+1934 
-1941 PDASKP
+1941 
-1947 DTVNESGAGNS
+1947 
-1958 STVTASL
+1958 
-1965 SGRSSAEVI
+1965 
-1974 LTVAATAGAN
+1974 
-1984 AEAGDF
+1984 
-1990 TLSSAKTL
+1990 
-1998 TIAAGSTA
+1998 
-2006 SAGTVTVTAVDDT
+2006 
-2019 KDAPD
+2019 
-2024 KEVTVTATV
+2024 
-2033 SGTSGVAAPSSVT
+2033 
-2046 LMITDDDDA
+2046 
-2055 PAVTLAVADSS
+2055 
-2066 VSENGGS
+2066 
-2073 TTVTATLS
+2073 
-2081 HPSSAD
+2081 
-2087 TAITVTAS
+2087 
-2095 AGTGAVATDFT
+2095 
-2106 QTGATLT
+2106 
-2113 VAAGAT
+2113 
-2119 RSTGTVTVTA
+2119 
-2129 NDDTTDAPDKE
+2129 
-2140 VTISGS
+2140 
-2146 AVNAQGVG
+2146 
-2154 AVTGTTLTITDDEGL
+2154 
-2169 PTVALVLLPSSISE
+2169 
-2183 SGGVST
+2183 
-2189 VTATLSGASSEA
+2189 
-2201 VTVTVGASPVTSTG
+2201 
-2215 AMSGDFTLSTANTL
+2215 
-2229 TIASGSTTSTGAVT
+2229 
-2243 VTAVDDTKDAPD
+2243 
-2255 KAVTVSGT
+2255 
-2263 AAGGN
+2263 
-2268 GVAAPSDMTLALT
+2268 
-2281 DDDDAP
+2281 
-2287 GLSISSSS
+2287 
-2295 VDEGD
+2295 
-2300 SGSASLEFTVSLGAA
+2300 SLEFTVSLGAA

-2347 FAAGETAKTLTVLVT
+2347 FAAGETAKTLTVSVT
-2362 GDTTDEPDETVVVS
+2362 GDETDEPDETVVVS
-2376 LSGAVNAAIST
+2376 LSGSVNAAIST

-2430 ATLSGPSSAEVI
+2430 ATLSGTSSEAVT

-2462 AKTLTIASGSTASA
+2462 AKTLTIASGSTASTGA
-2476 GTVTVAAVDDTKDA
+2476 VTVTAVDDTKDA
-2490 PDKSVTVTATVSG
+2490 PDKEVTVTATVSG

-2515 TITDDDDAPSLSIDS
+2515 TITDDDDAPGLSINS

-2544 FTVSLGAASGRQ
+2544 FTVSLSAASGRQ

-2600 DATDEPDETVVV
+2600 DTTDEPDETVVVSLSGSVNAVIGTASGTGTITDDDATPTVTLALSEPDASKPDTVNESGAGNSSTVTATLSGRSSAEVILTVAATAGANAEAGDFTLSSAKTLTIASGSTASTGTVTVTAVDDTKDAPDKEVTVTATVSGTSGVAAPSSVTLTITDDDDAPGLSISSPRVDEGDSGTVSLEFTVSLGAASGRQVTVGYADAGTGTATAGTDYTALGSGTLTFAAGETGKTLTVTVTGDETDEPDETVVV

-2690 VAGDFALSSAKTLT
+2690 EAGDFVLSSAKTLT
-2704 IASGSTASTG
+2704 IAAGATASTG

-2752 TITDDDDAPAVT
+2752 TIADDDDAPAVT
-2764 LAVVDSSVSENGGS
+2764 LAVVDSSISENGGS
-2778 TTVTATLSHPS
+2778 TTVTAALSHPS

-2802 TGAVAADFT
+2802 TGAVATDFT

-2842 DKEVTISGSAVNAQG
+2842 DKSVTISGSAVNAQG

-2872 GLPTVALVVL
+2872 GLPTVALVLL
-2882 PSSISESGGVST
+2882 PASISESGGVST

-2932 TLTIASGSTTSTG
+2932 TLTIAAGSTTSTG

-3041 DATIVIAAG
+3041 DAVIVIAAG

-3087 AESET
+3087 AKSET

-3118 SLRLRTTEDGGTA
+3118 SSRLRTTEDGGTA

-3146 LGVASSDTTEGT
+3146 LGVASSDPAEGT
-3158 VSASSLTFTATTWN
+3158 VSASSLTFTATTWS

-3193 RSYTVTLTVNRE
+3193 RSYTVTLTVNTM
-3205 STADA
+3205 STADPT
-3210 IYDALS
+3210 YDALS

-3345 SLNPSS
+3345 SLNPASVLENGGAS
-3351 ISESGD
+3351 V
-3357 VSTVTATLSRA
+3357 VSATLTHP
-3368 SSEPTTVTVTP
+3368 SSAATTVTVTP

-3385 VGSDAVIV
+3385 VGSDAAIV
-3393 IAAGETANATDTA
+3393 IAAGETADATDTA
-3406 TVAAVD
+3406 TIAAVD
-3412 NATDAPDRAGTVTV
+3412 DDVHQG
-3426 TVSNDRATADGTT
+3426 
-3439 LAVSGGALTVTDDDA
+3439 SGGR
-3454 APNAKL
+3454 
-3460 SLNPSSV
+3460 
-3467 SENGGASA
+3467 
-3475 VSATLTHPSS
+3475 
-3485 EPTTV
+3485 
-3490 TVTPV
+3490 
-3495 SGAYTVG
+3495 
-3502 SDATIVIAAGSTANA
+3502 ST
-3517 TDTAAIAGVDNA
+3517 
-3529 TDEPDRTA
+3529 

-3543 TNSQGAGTVT
+3543 TNSQGAGTVS

-3558 LEDDDDAPTLSID
+3558 LTDDETLPTVTLALSPATIDESGGVSTVTATLSGTSSEAVTVTVGAAAVAPAVSGDFALSSDETLTIAAGSTTSTGVVTVTANGNAVDSPDKSVTVSGTVSGTSGVAAPSSVTLTITDDDDAPGLSIS
-3571 SPSVAEGDSGS
+3571 SPRVDEGDSGTVS
-3582 KDLTFTVTLSAA
+3582 LEFTVSLGAA
-3594 SGQQVTVA
+3594 SGRQVTVG
-3602 YADATTGT
+3602 YADAG
-3610 AMSGTDYTAITGGTL
+3610 
-3625 TFTAGTTSRTF
+3625 
-3636 DVSVTGDV
+3636 
-3644 LDESNE
+3644 
-3650 TVVVSL
+3650 
-3656 SSPTNATVSNT
+3656 
-3667 AGTGTGTIT
+3667 
-3676 DNDATP
+3676 
-3682 SITLT
+3682 
-3687 VDDGSVGE
+3687 
-3695 GDGATTITVTATVDG
+3695 
-3710 ATRFGAATTVTVSV
+3710 
-3724 AGSGTT
+3724 
-3730 TAVDFAAVTDF
+3730 
-3741 DIEIAAGAAS
+3741 
-3751 NTGTFTL
+3751 
-3758 TPTDDTTDETDETIT
+3758 
-3773 VSGASG
+3773 
-3779 SLTVNPATI
+3779 
-3788 TLTDDDGAPTLSI
+3788 
-3801 DSPSVAE
+3801 
-3808 GDSGSKDLTFTVT
+3808 
-3821 LSPASG
+3821 
-3827 REVTVAW
+3827 
-3834 AEGTGG
+3834 
-3840 TATSGT
+3840 
-3846 DYTAITGGTLTF
+3846 
-3858 AAGTTSQTFNVSVT
+3858 
-3872 GDALDESNETVV
+3872 
-3884 VSLSTPTNAAVSNTA
+3884 
-3899 GTGTGTITDDDATP
+3899 
-3913 SITVTVDDGSVGEGD
+3913 
-3928 GATTITVTATVD
+3928 
-3940 GTTRFGAA
+3940 
-3948 TTVTVS
+3948 
-3954 VAGSGTASAVDFAAV
+3954 
-3969 DAFDIEIAAGAA
+3969 
-3981 SNTGSFTLTP
+3981 
-3991 TDDALD
+3991 
-3997 ETDET
+3997 
-4002 ITVSG
+4002 
-4007 ASGGLT
+4007 
-4013 VNPATISLTD
+4013 
-4023 DDAAPTLSIDSPSVT
+4023 
-4038 EGDSG
+4038 
-4043 SKDLT
+4043 
-4048 FTVTLSAASG
+4048 
-4058 QQVTVAYADATTG
+4058 TG
-4071 TATSGTDYTAIAG
+4071 TATSGTDYTAISA
-4084 GTLTFTAGTTSRTF
+4084 GTLTFAAGETSRTVT
-4098 DVSVTGDAL
+4098 VSVTGDTT
-4107 DESNETVVVSLSSPT
+4107 DEPDETVVVSLS
-4122 NAAVSNTAG
+4122 
-4131 TGTGTITDD
+4131 
-4140 DDAPTLSI
+4140 
-4148 DSPSVTEGDS
+4148 
-4158 GSKDLTFTVTLSA
+4158 
-4171 ASGQQVT
+4171 
-4178 VAWADATTGTAT
+4178 
-4190 SGTDYT
+4190 
-4196 AIAGGTL
+4196 
-4203 TFTAGTTS
+4203 
-4211 RTFDV
+4211 
-4216 SVTGDALDESNET
+4216 
-4229 VVVSLS
+4229 
-4235 TPTNATVSNTTGTG
+4235 
-4249 TGTITDDDDAPTL
+4249 
-4262 SIDSPSV
+4262 
-4269 AEGDSGSK
+4269 
-4277 DLTFTVTLS
+4277 
-4286 AASGQ
+4286 
-4291 QVTVAYADATTGTA
+4291 
-4305 TSGTDYTAIAG
+4305 
-4316 GTLTFTAETTSRT
+4316 
-4329 FNVSVTGDVLAESNE
+4329 
-4344 TVVVALS
+4344 
-4351 GSVNAAIS
+4351 
-4359 TASGT
+4359 
-4364 GTITDNDATPS
+4364 
-4375 ITVTVDDG
+4375 
-4383 SVGEGDGATT
+4383 
-4393 ITVTATVDGTTR
+4393 
-4405 FGAAT
+4405 GAA
-4410 TVTVSVAGSGTATA
+4410 
-4424 VDFAAVDAFDIEIAA
+4424 
-4439 GAASNTGSFTLT
+4439 
-4451 PTDDALDETDETI
+4451 
-4464 TVSGA
+4464 
-4469 SGGLTVNPATISLT
+4469 
-4483 DDDAAPTLSI
+4483 
-4493 DSPSVTEGDSG
+4493 
-4504 SKDLTFTVTLSA
+4504 
-4516 ASGQQVTVAYADATT
+4516 
-4531 GTATSGT
+4531 
-4538 DYTAITGGTLT
+4538 
-4549 FTAGTTSRTFDVSV
+4549 
-4563 TGDVLAESNET
+4563 
-4574 VVVTL
+4574 
-4579 SNAGNA
+4579 
-4585 TISTA
+4585 
-4590 SGTGTIT
+4590 
-4597 DNDATPSITLTVD
+4597 
-4610 DGSVGEGDGA
+4610 
-4620 TTITVTA
+4620 
-4627 TVDGTTR
+4627 
-4634 FGAAT
+4634 
-4639 TVTVSVA
+4639 
-4646 GSGAAAAV
+4646 
-4654 DFAAVT
+4654 
-4660 DFDIEIA
+4660 
-4667 AGAASQTGTF
+4667 
-4677 TLTPTDD
+4677 
-4684 TTDETDETI
+4684 
-4693 TVSGASGSL
+4693 
-4702 TVNPAT
+4702 
-4708 ISLTDND
+4708 
-4715 ATPTLSID
+4715 
-4723 SPSVAEGDSG
+4723 
-4733 TTNLTFTVTLSAA
+4733 
-4746 SGQQVTVAY
+4746 
-4755 ADATTGTATS
+4755 
-4765 GTDYTAIT
+4765 
-4773 GGTLTFTA
+4773 
-4781 GTTSRTF
+4781 
-4788 DVSVTGDALDES
+4788 
-4800 NETVVVSLSTPTNAT
+4800 
-4815 VSNTTGTGTGTITDD
+4815 
-4830 DDAPTLSIDSPSVA
+4830 
-4844 EGDSGSKDLTFTVT
+4844 
-4858 LSAASGQQVT
+4858 
-4868 VAYADAT
+4868 
-4875 TGTATSGTDYTAI
+4875 
-4888 AGGTLTFAAG
+4888 
-4898 TTSRTF
+4898 
-4904 DVSVT
+4904 
-4909 GDTLD
+4909 
-4914 ESNETVVVELSSPTN
+4914 
-4929 AAVSNTAGTGT
+4929 
-4940 GTITDDDDAP
+4940 
-4950 TLSIDSPSV
+4950 
-4959 TEGDSGSKDLTF
+4959 
-4971 TVTLSAAS
+4971 
-4979 GQQVTVAWADATTGT
+4979 
-4994 ATSGTDYTAI
+4994 
-5004 AGGTLTFT
+5004 
-5012 AGTTSRTFDVS
+5012 
-5023 VTGDALDES
+5023 
-5032 NETVVVSLS
+5032 
-5041 TPTNATVSN
+5041 
-5050 TTGTGTGTITDD
+5050 
-5062 DDAPTLSIDSPS
+5062 
-5074 VAEGDSGSKDLTFTV
+5074 
-5089 TLSAASGQ
+5089 
-5097 QVTVAWADAT
+5097 
-5107 TGTATSGTDYTAIA
+5107 
-5121 GGTLTF
+5121 
-5127 TAGTTSRTFDVS
+5127 
-5139 VTGDTLDESNETVVV
+5139 
-5154 ELSSPTNAAVSNTA
+5154 
-5168 GTGTGTIT
+5168 
-5176 DDDDAPTLSI
+5176 
-5186 DSPSVTEGDSGSKDL
+5186 
-5201 TFTVTLSAASGQQV
+5201 
-5215 TVAWADATTGTAT
+5215 
-5228 SGTDYTA
+5228 
-5235 IAGGT
+5235 
-5240 LTFTAGTTSRTF
+5240 
-5252 DVSVTGDALDESN
+5252 
-5265 ETVVVSLS
+5265 
-5273 TPTNATVS
+5273 
-5281 NTTDTGTGTITD
+5281 
-5293 DDDAPTLSIDSPSV
+5293 
-5307 AEGDS
+5307 
-5312 GSKDLT
+5312 
-5318 FTVTLSA
+5318 
-5325 ASGQQVTVAWADA
+5325 
-5338 TTGTATSGTDYTAI
+5338 
-5352 AGGTLTFT
+5352 
-5360 AGTTSRI
+5360 
-5367 FDVSVTG
+5367 
-5374 DALDESNETVVVAL
+5374 
-5388 SGSVNAAI
+5388 NAAI

-5405 TDDDATPTVT
+5405 TDDDA
-5415 LALSE
+5415 A
-5420 PDASKPD
+5420 
-5427 TVNESGAGNSSTVT
+5427 
-5441 ATLSG
+5441 
-5446 PSSAD
+5446 PS
-5451 VILTVAATAG
+5451 
-5461 ANAVAGDFA
+5461 
-5470 LSSAKT
+5470 
-5476 LTIASGST
+5476 
-5484 ASTGAVTVTAVDDTK
+5484 
-5499 DAPDKSVTVTA
+5499 
-5510 VVSGS
+5510 
-5515 SGVAAPPAVT
+5515 
-5525 LTITDDDATPGLSI
+5525 LSI
-5539 SSPRVG
+5539 DSPRVD
-5545 EGDSGTAT
+5545 EGDSGTVSLEFT
-5553 LRFVVTLSAA
+5553 VSLGAA
-5563 SGREVTV
+5563 SGRQVTV
-5570 GYGLDGTDGGTA
+5570 GYADAGTGTA
-5582 TPGTDYTAISAGTL
+5582 TSGTDYTAISAGTL
-5596 TFAAGTTSRSI
+5596 TFAAGETGKTLTVS
-5607 DVAVRGDTTDEADE
+5607 VTGDTTDEPDE
-5621 TIKVTLSGATNATGA
+5621 TVVVSLSGAVNAAISTA
-5636 PTGTGTITDDDGEPS
+5636 SGTGTITDDDGEPS

-5657 SVAEGDS
+5657 RVDEGDS
-5664 GSASLEFTVSLSVAS
+5664 GTVSL
-5679 GRQVTVG
+5679 
-5686 YADAGTGTASSST
+5686 
-5699 DYTALASGTL
+5699 
-5709 TFAAGETARTLTVT
+5709 E
-5723 VTGDGT
+5723 
-5729 DEPDETVVVTLSGAV
+5729 
-5744 NAVIGTASGTGTI
+5744 
-5757 TDDDATPTV
+5757 
-5766 TLALS
+5766 
-5771 EPDASKPDTV
+5771 
-5781 NESGAGNSSTVTA
+5781 
-5794 TLSGRSSA
+5794 
-5802 EVILT
+5802 
-5807 VAATAGANAVA
+5807 
-5818 GDFALSS
+5818 
-5825 AKTLTIAA
+5825 
-5833 GATASTGAVTVTAVD
+5833 
-5848 DTKDAPDKSVT
+5848 
-5859 VSATVSGTSGVAAP
+5859 
-5873 PAVTLTITDDD
+5873 
-5884 GEPSL
+5884 
-5889 SIDSPSVAEGDSGSA
+5889 
-5904 SLAFTVSLSAASGRQ
+5904 FTVSLSAASGRQ

-5926 AGTGTATAG
+5926 AGTGTATSG
-5935 TDYTALASGTL
+5935 TDYTAISAGTL
-5946 TFAAGETARTLTV
+5946 TFAAGETAKTVTV
-5959 TVTGDGTD
+5959 TVTGDTTD
-5967 EPNETVVVT
+5967 ELDETVVVS
-5976 LSGPANAV
+5976 LSGAVNAAIS
-5984 LGTASGTG
+5984 TASGTG
-5992 TITDD
+5992 
-5997 DATPTVALALSEP
+5997 
-6010 DASKPDTVNE
+6010 
-6020 SGAGNSSTVTAT
+6020 
-6032 LDGPSSAD
+6032 
-6040 VILTVAA
+6040 
-6047 TAGANAV
+6047 
-6054 AGDFML
+6054 
-6060 SSAKTLTI
+6060 
-6068 AAGST
+6068 
-6073 ASTGAVT
+6073 
-6080 VTAVDDTKD
+6080 
-6089 APDKSVT
+6089 
-6096 VTATVSGSSGVAAPP
+6096 
-6111 AVTLTITDDDGE
+6111 TITDDDGE

-6132 VAEGDSGSA
+6132 VTEGDSGSA
-6141 SLEFTVSLGAAS
+6141 SLEFTVSLGAASGRQVTVGYADAGTGTATPGTDYTAISAGTLTFAAGETAKTVTVTVTGDTTDEPDETVVVSLSGAANAAISTASGTGTITDDDDAPSLSIDSPRVGEGDSGTASLEFTVSLSAASGRQVTVGYADAGTGTATSGTDYTAISAGTLTFAAGETAKTLTVLVTGDTTDEPDETVVVSLSGAANAVISTASGTGTITDDDGEPSLSIDSPRVTEGDSGTVSLEFTVSLGAASGRQVTVGYADAGTGTATSGTDYTALGSGTLTFAAGETAKTVTVTVTGDTADEPDETVVVSLSGSVNAAISTASGTGTITDDDGEPSLSIDSPRVTEGDSGTVSLEFTVSLSAASGKQVTVDYADAGTGTAATGTDYTAISAGTLTFAAGETSRTVTVLVTGDTTDEPDETVVVSLSGSANAAISTASGTGTITDDDGEPSLSIDSPSVDEGDSGTVSLEFTVSLGAAS

-6184 FAAGETAKTLTV
+6184 FAAGETGKTLTV

-6209 VVVTLSSPANA
+6209 VVVSLSGAVNA
-6220 VLGTASGTGTI
+6220 AISTATGTGTI

-6239 LSIDSPRV
+6239 LSIDSPSV
-6247 GEGDNGSA
+6247 TEGDSGSA
-6255 SLEFTVSLSAASGQQ
+6255 SLEFTVSLSAASGKQ
-6270 VTVDYADAGTG
+6270 VTVGYAEGTG
-6281 TATSGTDYTALASGT
+6281 TASSGTDYTALASGT
-6296 LTFAAGETAKTLTVS
+6296 LTFAAGETAKTLTVT

-6316 TSEPDETVVVTLSGP
+6316 TSEPDETVVVSLSGSV
-6331 ANAVL
+6331 NAAISTATGTGTITDDDGEPSLSIDSPSVTEGDSGSASL
-6336 GTASG
+6336 EFTVSLSAASGKQVTVGYAEGTGTASSGTDYTALASGTLTFAAGETAKTLTVTVTGDETSEPDETVVVSLSGSVNAAISTASGTGTITDDDGEPSLSIDSPSVTEGDSGPVSLEFTVSLGAASGRQVTVGYADAGTGTATSGTDYTAISAGTLTFAAGETSRTVTVLVTGDTTDEPDETVVVSLSGSVNAAISTASGTGTITDDDGEPSLSIDSPRVDEGDSGTVSLEFTVSLSAASGQQVTVGYADAGTGTASSGTDYTALASGTLTFAAGETGKTLTVTVTGDETSEPDETVVVSLSGAVNAAISTATG

-6352 AMGGPSADA
+6352 AMGGLSADA
-6361 GDEQTVVEGV
+6361 GDDQTVAEGV
-6371 VVTLDGSRCT
+6371 VVTLDGSRST

-6388 AMLSYAWVQTAGS
+6388 AALSYAWAQTAGS

-6445 VTVTDDPPRRVD
+6445 VTVMDNSPQRVD

-6462 GDAAIADKRWKQST
+6462 GDAAIADKRWKQNT

-6586 ALSPALPEGLAFD
+6586 ALSPALPDGLAFD

-6628 VAMLSFRVE
+6628 EATLTFSITVLEDLIPEFTETVSDQLYWEGTAIDALALPAASGGDGPLTYTLSPGLPAGMVKDAGHRISGTPSEPMVRTQYTWTATDADGDEATLAFSITVIEDLIPEFTETVSDQLYWVGTAIDALALPAASGGDGPLTYILLPGLPAGLTFDATSRVVSGMPSVVMAERVYTLTAMDADGDTAMLSFRVE
-6637 VAVPVTMSME
+6637 VAAPVTMSIV

-6657 VFMVELSP
+6657 AFMVELSP
-6665 PPPRPMYVKC
+6665 PPPRPMEVLC
-6675 VMMPGTATVHDDY
+6675 MTVPGTATAHGDY
-6688 VHMEEHRLGIAAGQ
+6688 VHVSAHRMRIEAGR
-6702 HSVRV
+6702 SAVRV
-6707 AVATIDDG
+6707 EVATIDDG

-6721 TFTVRLVPELAVVER
+6721 TFMVRLEPEWTVVR
-6736 VEATGTILDNDA
+6736 GVEATGTILDNDA
-6748 AAARAR
+6748 SARAR
-6754 ALKVMLASFG
+6754 GLKVMLATFG
-6764 REVAQEAVEVVE
+6764 REVATEAVEVVGA
-6776 ERLGEGASGSHV
+6776 RFAEGASGPHV

-6794 MPLGSVSAAVGEE
+6794 VGLDAVGGPT
-6807 ALSGGFDRE
+6807 LWGGAAGEGRGFG
-6816 ASHRREVDKRPSV
+6816 REVSHQREPRSGRSV
-6829 SVREIVSDSAFALS
+6829 TAREVVSDSGFALT
-6843 FGVPEEAGSGARD
+6843 FGVPEEEGSGVGS
-6856 RWTVWGRTGWSEFS
+6856 RWTVWGRTGRGEFS
-6870 GRPEGE
+6870 GRPRGE
-6876 LSAQGKVF
+6876 VSTQGKVF
-6884 SGYVGLDARVRD
+6884 SGYMGVDTRWSSGLVA
-6896 DLMLG
+6896 G
-6901 VALSHSEGDMSYE
+6901 VALSHSEGEMSYE
-6914 RSEAGGAVD
+6914 RTDTRAEVE

-6935 TAGGGLS
+6935 TMGGGLS
-6942 VWGLAG
+6942 VWGLLG

-6953 VELVDD
+6953 VEWVDAAGAAHTGLGMRLV
-6959 LGATRTGIGM
+6959 AM
-6969 GLLALGWRQELE
+6969 GWRKALGGMPGMQ
-6981 AWQEVEWALKGDG
+6981 WALKGDG
-6994 FVVEVDSEAAWML
+6994 FAVEMDSDAAPLL
-7007 PATRAGVQRLRLM
+7007 PAVRARAQRLRLV
-7020 LESGTEWSV
+7020 LESAMEWSL
-7029 AEHGRLRTQVEFGG
+7029 AGHGRLRTEVEFGG
-7043 RWDGGDAQRGYG
+7043 RWDGGDAERGYG
-7055 SEVGGSLEYVDSRLG
+7055 SEVGGSVEYVDPRLG
-7070 VGIEGR
+7070 VELQGR
-7076 GRYLLGHESQGFR
+7076 GRYLLGHESAGFR
-7089 AWGASLGVRVDPGGD
+7089 AWGASLGVRFDPGGD
-7104 GEGVWMGLSP
+7104 GQGVWIGVSP
-7114 VWGAPHSGVQ
+7114 RWGASASGVE
-7124 SLWGSGPEGGGSK
+7124 SLWGSGPSGGDDE
-7137 ASSSVRMAL
+7137 SSLRMAL
-7146 EAGYRSGDALDV
+7146 EAGYRSGDSLEV
-7158 SVTVDSGEGGGA
+7158 SVTVEREKTDGA
-7170 SSPVG
+7170 SAPIG
-7175 ITFRTRLR
+7175 ATIRTRVR